1 MNKAL
6 RFVWLSLLTLFCGV
20 ASAGTVVFDPATDV
34 SSGTSLTKDG
44 ITITMTSGTSSFAAT
59 DYNGTLSYA
68 FKQKTY
74 FEFTTGESVKINSV
88 SFEYQSAG
96 GYIYDRNNNTNSTEF
111 EGGKTYTVKGEGA
124 SSLLFSVFSGPM
136 YFSKITVECTGG
148 DEPGGGEVGTT
159 YSIDDLMTG
168 ATDVASAT
176 LKFTDAQVVY
186 GDGTN
191 YIVREG
197 GKAIDLMGTSL
208 SLEKGATLNGTVTMN
223 VTYKNGFLKAEDVAG
238 VTNGNNLTQTNATGE
253 NVPVTATI
261 EQLASNYKGDLVLLS
276 QVNIYND
283 SYGDLGQGAAY
294 YARTGFT
301 NFATLTNIADFLDKV
316 SSDQDATYD
325 IVAWYNEP
333 GAGAIKAKLQIVEF
347 LGGEVAKPAAPVIS
361 GNQNFTGSTEVT
373 ITAEEGAAIFYTTD
387 GTVPTNWDPA
397 YTAPFT
403 ITETTTVKAV
413 ARVNDIY
420 SDVAEMTFT
429 KEESGVT
436 GSTIADLA
444 TTAKSQDNVTLVL
457 NNAKVVY
464 AKDNNY
470 ILREDGKAIDLLNT
484 SLSLTQG
491 TTVSGH
497 VQVNVTY
504 TSGILSTSDI
514 EGVTTDANLTATG
527 VAGDMDPIACTV
539 GQVKNY
545 PGDLVY
551 VENQEVWNYGTTWYF
566 YEGASWTSVY
576 LTNAADFNMVAN
588 KYYNATLWY
597 KEVSNYGDVN
607 ATIVSCERNVTSLNA
622 PFIDGTETFSDN
634 TTVTITADNVA
645 TIYYTLDGT
654 DPTTAST
661 VYTEPFTLSESA
673 TVKAI
678 AAYKSIV
685 SPVASKVFNKVDANA
700 PMTIEQLAS
709 FKSSFDQVTLSL
721 NNALV
726 VYGEDGS
733 YILRENDR
741 AIDVLNTTLP
751 LTIGA
756 TVSGTVKLKVNY
768 AAAPGSYAA
777 YPGLLT
783 TADLADVTNADNLTV
798 TPGATTD
805 PSPLAIDLA
814 QIPNY
819 PGDLLKVTDATGWNY
834 DIPAFYSYSPFVEFF
849 LTNGADYGV
858 VNYGHYNATV
868 WYNDVSNNRLQGK
881 IIKCSKVITSLNA
894 PQISGTDNRTDFDE
908 STEVTITTEEGASI
922 YYTLDGTDP
931 TKESTLYTAPFTI
944 TNSCT
949 VKAIATYNAIVSPVG
964 SVEFTK
970 NDYSGT
976 NTISDLIVYG
986 ESKDSVVVHFENAKV
1001 VYSEQGD
1008 LGYHYII
1015 RDDGLAIDLMN
1026 ITKFTLPVGAY
1037 NLKGTMALKVTYQKG
1052 LLIAEELEST
1062 NSGNIS
1068 FVWPESY
1075 DMDPIEIDLIDVKLH
1090 KGDLLNLKN
1099 AEIWSYRGTTSI
1111 YTNTPSYIE
1120 LKVTNAEDF
1129 DLESGFYNLTIWYN
1143 DASSDYYAGK
1153 VKVIKAERVDKRPD
1167 APVILGEEEFVGK
1180 TTVSIAAT
1188 EGLNVYYTLD
1198 GTDPTRQSTV
1208 YTEPFAI
1215 TETTTVKAVTAY
1227 LDDYS
1232 DIVTKTFTKVGDFET
1247 KTIAQLFE
1255 GQQAVENV
1263 TISLNNAKVVYTEK
1277 HDDGTK
1283 VAILRENGQALDVI
1297 SGVLDLPLGSTVTGT
1312 FFASVDF
1319 NGGIFTTRDVQ
1330 GETNSYELEYTM
1342 PSDEGYN
1349 DPIETTVAD
1358 VHLYPGDL
1366 VSIKGLQVLGQDG
1379 QYYGFTEDYS
1389 FVNLTDN
1396 DELANT
1402 VSGQKYTVLGWFNA
1416 PGTGFADGNASLKAV
1431 KLTAQDATKYHN
1443 QTIAELNVRRDREDN
1458 IRLVLDNAKVV
1469 YVRANPYYGT
1479 KDIALRQDGK
1489 AVVLYNSTLPLELN
1503 STVSGTVKLDF
1514 YALAGIPQLREIDG
1528 GVTTAD
1534 SLTITAGA
1542 SQEVD
1547 PVEVT
1552 MANYDEHRADVI
1564 VLRQVKIVYGSQAAY
1579 AIEKDGQKIAFKNEN
1594 EDVDVDAL
1602 VSNDNLYDVVLW
1614 YNGYINEAPEMEFVK
1629 AVKVT
1634 DVGIYGVEGNFGKDG
1649 NTYNLQGVKVGK
1661 NYRGVVIRDGKKFTK
1676 K

>member
-44 ITITMTSGTSSFAAT
+44 VTITMTSGTSSFAAT

-96 GYIYDRNNNTNSTEF
+96 GYIYDRNNNTSSTEF

-168 ATDVASAT
+168 AADVASAT

-238 VTNGNNLTQTNATGE
+238 VTNGNKLTQTNATGE

-261 EQLASNYKGDLVLLS
+261 EQLGSNYKGDLVLLS

-361 GNQNFTGSTEVT
+361 GNQNFTGSTDVT
-373 ITAEEGAAIFYTTD
+373 ITAEEGATIFYTTD
-387 GTVPTNWDPA
+387 GTAPTSRDPA

-444 TTAKSQDNVTLVL
+444 TAAKSQDNVTLVL

-497 VQVNVTY
+497 VQVNVTC

-539 GQVKNY
+539 GQVKN
-545 PGDLVY
+545 
-551 VENQEVWNYGTTWYF
+551 
-566 YEGASWTSVY
+566 
-576 LTNAADFNMVAN
+576 
-588 KYYNATLWY
+588 
-597 KEVSNYGDVN
+597 
-607 ATIVSCERNVTSLNA
+607 
-622 PFIDGTETFSDN
+622 
-634 TTVTITADNVA
+634 
-645 TIYYTLDGT
+645 
-654 DPTTAST
+654 
-661 VYTEPFTLSESA
+661 
-673 TVKAI
+673 
-678 AAYKSIV
+678 
-685 SPVASKVFNKVDANA
+685 
-700 PMTIEQLAS
+700 
-709 FKSSFDQVTLSL
+709 
-721 NNALV
+721 
-726 VYGEDGS
+726 
-733 YILRENDR
+733 
-741 AIDVLNTTLP
+741 
-751 LTIGA
+751 
-756 TVSGTVKLKVNY
+756 
-768 AAAPGSYAA
+768 
-777 YPGLLT
+777 
-783 TADLADVTNADNLTV
+783 
-798 TPGATTD
+798 
-805 PSPLAIDLA
+805 
-814 QIPNY
+814 
-819 PGDLLKVTDATGWNY
+819 
-834 DIPAFYSYSPFVEFF
+834 
-849 LTNGADYGV
+849 
-858 VNYGHYNATV
+858 
-868 WYNDVSNNRLQGK
+868 
-881 IIKCSKVITSLNA
+881 
-894 PQISGTDNRTDFDE
+894 
-908 STEVTITTEEGASI
+908 
-922 YYTLDGTDP
+922 
-931 TKESTLYTAPFTI
+931 
-944 TNSCT
+944 
-949 VKAIATYNAIVSPVG
+949 
-964 SVEFTK
+964 
-970 NDYSGT
+970 
-976 NTISDLIVYG
+976 
-986 ESKDSVVVHFENAKV
+986 
-1001 VYSEQGD
+1001 
-1008 LGYHYII
+1008 
-1015 RDDGLAIDLMN
+1015 
-1026 ITKFTLPVGAY
+1026 
-1037 NLKGTMALKVTYQKG
+1037 
-1052 LLIAEELEST
+1052 
-1062 NSGNIS
+1062 
-1068 FVWPESY
+1068 
-1075 DMDPIEIDLIDVKLH
+1075 
-1090 KGDLLNLKN
+1090 
-1099 AEIWSYRGTTSI
+1099 
-1111 YTNTPSYIE
+1111 
-1120 LKVTNAEDF
+1120 
-1129 DLESGFYNLTIWYN
+1129 
-1143 DASSDYYAGK
+1143 
-1153 VKVIKAERVDKRPD
+1153 
-1167 APVILGEEEFVGK
+1167 
-1180 TTVSIAAT
+1180 
-1188 EGLNVYYTLD
+1188 
-1198 GTDPTRQSTV
+1198 
-1208 YTEPFAI
+1208 
-1215 TETTTVKAVTAY
+1215 
-1227 LDDYS
+1227 
-1232 DIVTKTFTKVGDFET
+1232 
-1247 KTIAQLFE
+1247 
-1255 GQQAVENV
+1255 
-1263 TISLNNAKVVYTEK
+1263 
-1277 HDDGTK
+1277 
-1283 VAILRENGQALDVI
+1283 
-1297 SGVLDLPLGSTVTGT
+1297 
-1312 FFASVDF
+1312 
-1319 NGGIFTTRDVQ
+1319 
-1330 GETNSYELEYTM
+1330 
-1342 PSDEGYN
+1342 
-1349 DPIETTVAD
+1349 
-1358 VHLYPGDL
+1358 YPGDL

-1431 KLTAQDATKYHN
+1431 KLIAQDATKYHN

-1614 YNGYINEAPEMEFVK
+1614 YNGYINEAPEMEFVN

>member
-208 SLEKGATLNGTVTMN
+208 SLERGATLNGTVTMN
-223 VTYKNGFLKAEDVAG
+223 VTYKNGFLKAEDVAS

-253 NVPVTATI
+253 NVPVTTTLD
-261 EQLASNYKGDLVLLS
+261 QLASNYKGDLVLLS
-276 QVNIYND
+276 QVTIYND
-283 SYGDLGQGAAY
+283 ATGDLGQGAAY
-294 YARTGFT
+294 YARTGF

-373 ITAEEGAAIFYTTD
+373 ITAEEGA
-387 GTVPTNWDPA
+387 
-397 YTAPFT
+397 
-403 ITETTTVKAV
+403 
-413 ARVNDIY
+413 
-420 SDVAEMTFT
+420 
-429 KEESGVT
+429 
-436 GSTIADLA
+436 
-444 TTAKSQDNVTLVL
+444 
-457 NNAKVVY
+457 
-464 AKDNNY
+464 
-470 ILREDGKAIDLLNT
+470 
-484 SLSLTQG
+484 
-491 TTVSGH
+491 
-497 VQVNVTY
+497 
-504 TSGILSTSDI
+504 
-514 EGVTTDANLTATG
+514 
-527 VAGDMDPIACTV
+527 
-539 GQVKNY
+539 
-545 PGDLVY
+545 
-551 VENQEVWNYGTTWYF
+551 
-566 YEGASWTSVY
+566 
-576 LTNAADFNMVAN
+576 
-588 KYYNATLWY
+588 
-597 KEVSNYGDVN
+597 
-607 ATIVSCERNVTSLNA
+607 
-622 PFIDGTETFSDN
+622 
-634 TTVTITADNVA
+634 
-645 TIYYTLDGT
+645 
-654 DPTTAST
+654 
-661 VYTEPFTLSESA
+661 
-673 TVKAI
+673 
-678 AAYKSIV
+678 
-685 SPVASKVFNKVDANA
+685 
-700 PMTIEQLAS
+700 
-709 FKSSFDQVTLSL
+709 
-721 NNALV
+721 
-726 VYGEDGS
+726 
-733 YILRENDR
+733 
-741 AIDVLNTTLP
+741 
-751 LTIGA
+751 
-756 TVSGTVKLKVNY
+756 
-768 AAAPGSYAA
+768 
-777 YPGLLT
+777 
-783 TADLADVTNADNLTV
+783 
-798 TPGATTD
+798 
-805 PSPLAIDLA
+805 
-814 QIPNY
+814 
-819 PGDLLKVTDATGWNY
+819 
-834 DIPAFYSYSPFVEFF
+834 
-849 LTNGADYGV
+849 
-858 VNYGHYNATV
+858 
-868 WYNDVSNNRLQGK
+868 
-881 IIKCSKVITSLNA
+881 
-894 PQISGTDNRTDFDE
+894 
-908 STEVTITTEEGASI
+908 SI

-970 NDYSGT
+970 NDYAGT

-1120 LKVTNAEDF
+1120 LKVTNTEDF

>member
-44 ITITMTSGTSSFAAT
+44 VTITMTSGTSSFAAT

-261 EQLASNYKGDLVLLS
+261 EQLGSNYKGDLVLLS

-527 VAGDMDPIACTV
+527 VAGDMDPIVCTL

-551 VENQEVWNYGTTWYF
+551 VENQEVWSYGTTWYF
-566 YEGASWTSVY
+566 YEGASRTSVY
-576 LTNAADFNMVAN
+576 LTNASDFNMVAN
-588 KYYNATLWY
+588 KYYNATL
-597 KEVSNYGDVN
+597 
-607 ATIVSCERNVTSLNA
+607 
-622 PFIDGTETFSDN
+622 
-634 TTVTITADNVA
+634 
-645 TIYYTLDGT
+645 
-654 DPTTAST
+654 
-661 VYTEPFTLSESA
+661 
-673 TVKAI
+673 
-678 AAYKSIV
+678 
-685 SPVASKVFNKVDANA
+685 
-700 PMTIEQLAS
+700 
-709 FKSSFDQVTLSL
+709 
-721 NNALV
+721 
-726 VYGEDGS
+726 
-733 YILRENDR
+733 
-741 AIDVLNTTLP
+741 
-751 LTIGA
+751 
-756 TVSGTVKLKVNY
+756 
-768 AAAPGSYAA
+768 
-777 YPGLLT
+777 
-783 TADLADVTNADNLTV
+783 
-798 TPGATTD
+798 
-805 PSPLAIDLA
+805 
-814 QIPNY
+814 
-819 PGDLLKVTDATGWNY
+819 
-834 DIPAFYSYSPFVEFF
+834 
-849 LTNGADYGV
+849 
-858 VNYGHYNATV
+858 

-881 IIKCSKVITSLNA
+881 IIKCSKVITSLDA
-894 PQISGTDNRTDFDE
+894 PQISGTDNRTDFNE

-949 VKAIATYNAIVSPVG
+949 VKAIATYNEIVSPVG

-1342 PSDEGYN
+1342 SSDEGYN

-1431 KLTAQDATKYHN
+1431 KLTAEDATKYHN

-1489 AVVLYNSTLPLELN
+1489 AVVLYNSTLPLKLN

-1534 SLTITAGA
+1534 SLNITAGA

-1614 YNGYINEAPEMEFVK
+1614 YNGYINEAPEMEFVN

-1634 DVGIYGVEGNFGKDG
+1634 DVGIYGVEADYGKDG

>member
-20 ASAGTVVFDPATDV
+20 ASARTVVFDPATDA

-68 FKQKTY
+68 FGKGTG
-74 FEFTTGESVKINSV
+74 FEFTAGESVKINSV
-88 SFEYQSAG
+88 TFDYQSAG
-96 GYIYDRNNNTNSTEF
+96 GYIYDRNYTTSSTEF
-111 EGGKTYTVKGEGA
+111 EGGKTYTVSGEGA
-124 SSLLFSVFSGPM
+124 SKLKFSVFEGPV

-168 ATDVASAT
+168 AADVASAT

-191 YIVREG
+191 YIV
-197 GKAIDLMGTSL
+197 
-208 SLEKGATLNGTVTMN
+208 
-223 VTYKNGFLKAEDVAG
+223 
-238 VTNGNNLTQTNATGE
+238 
-253 NVPVTATI
+253 
-261 EQLASNYKGDLVLLS
+261 
-276 QVNIYND
+276 
-283 SYGDLGQGAAY
+283 
-294 YARTGFT
+294 
-301 NFATLTNIADFLDKV
+301 
-316 SSDQDATYD
+316 
-325 IVAWYNEP
+325 
-333 GAGAIKAKLQIVEF
+333 
-347 LGGEVAKPAAPVIS
+347 
-361 GNQNFTGSTEVT
+361 
-373 ITAEEGAAIFYTTD
+373 
-387 GTVPTNWDPA
+387 
-397 YTAPFT
+397 
-403 ITETTTVKAV
+403 
-413 ARVNDIY
+413 
-420 SDVAEMTFT
+420 
-429 KEESGVT
+429 
-436 GSTIADLA
+436 
-444 TTAKSQDNVTLVL
+444 
-457 NNAKVVY
+457 
-464 AKDNNY
+464 
-470 ILREDGKAIDLLNT
+470 REDGKAIDLLNT

-527 VAGDMDPIACTV
+527 VAGDMDPIACTL

-566 YEGASWTSVY
+566 YEGGASWTSVY
-576 LTNAADFNMVAN
+576 LTNASDFNMVAN

-597 KEVSNYGDVN
+597 KEVSYYGDIN

-700 PMTIEQLAS
+700 PMTIEQLAT

-751 LTIGA
+751 LTVGA

-768 AAAPGSYAA
+768 APAPGSYAA

-805 PSPLAIDLA
+805 PSPLAIDLS

-819 PGDLLKVTDATGWNY
+819 PGDLLKVTDVTGWNY

-868 WYNDVSNNRLQGK
+868 WYNEVTDSRLVGK
-881 IIKCSKVITSLNA
+881 IIKCSKVITYLNA
-894 PQISGTDNRTDFDE
+894 PQISGTDYRTDFDE
-908 STEVTITTEEGASI
+908 STEVTITSEEGASI

-1015 RDDGLAIDLMN
+1015 RDDGLAIDLTN
-1026 ITKFTLPVGAY
+1026 ITKFTFPVGAY
-1037 NLKGTMALKVTYQKG
+1037 NLKGTMPLKVTYQKG

-1062 NSGNIS
+1062 NSSNIS
-1068 FVWPESY
+1068 FVWPETN
-1075 DMDPIEIDLIDVKLH
+1075 DMDPIEVDLIDVKLH
-1090 KGDLLNLKN
+1090 KGDLLNLKDV
-1099 AEIWSYRGTTSI
+1099 EVWTYRGSTSI

-1208 YTEPFAI
+1208 YTEPFTI

-1319 NGGIFTTRDVQ
+1319 NGGIFTTHDVQ

-1431 KLTAQDATKYHN
+1431 KLTAEDATKYHN

-1534 SLTITAGA
+1534 SLNITAGA

-1547 PVEVT
+1547 PVEAT
-1552 MANYDEHRADVI
+1552 MADYDEHRADVI
-1564 VLRQVKIVYGSQAAY
+1564 VLRDVKIVYGSQAAY

-1614 YNGYINEAPEMEFVK
+1614 YNGYINDAPEMEFVK
-1629 AVKVT
+1629 AVKVSGS
-1634 DVGIYGVEGNFGKDG
+1634 GIYGVEGNFGKDG

>member
-20 ASAGTVVFDPATDV
+20 ASARTVVFDPATDV
-34 SSGTSLTKDG
+34 SSGASLSKSG
-44 ITITMTSGTSSFAAT
+44 ITLTLTSETTEFAAT
-59 DYNGTLSYA
+59 DYNGTLSWL
-68 FKQKTY
+68 FKQKTG
-74 FEFTTGESVKINSV
+74 FEFKADESVKINSV
-88 SFEYQSAG
+88 TFEYQSAG
-96 GYIYDRNNNTNSTEF
+96 GYIYDRNYTTSSTEF
-111 EGGKTYTVKGEGA
+111 EGGKTYTVSGEGA
-124 SSLLFSVFSGPM
+124 SKLRFSVYTGPM

-168 ATDVASAT
+168 AADVASAT

-253 NVPVTATI
+253 NVPVTTTI
-261 EQLASNYKGDLVLLS
+261 DQLASNYKGDLVLLS

-294 YARTGFT
+294 YARTGIT

-444 TTAKSQDNVTLVL
+444 TAATSQDNVTLVL

-464 AKDNNY
+464 SKDNNY

-497 VQVNVTY
+497 VQVNVTC

-527 VAGDMDPIACTV
+527 VAG
-539 GQVKNY
+539 
-545 PGDLVY
+545 
-551 VENQEVWNYGTTWYF
+551 
-566 YEGASWTSVY
+566 
-576 LTNAADFNMVAN
+576 
-588 KYYNATLWY
+588 
-597 KEVSNYGDVN
+597 
-607 ATIVSCERNVTSLNA
+607 
-622 PFIDGTETFSDN
+622 
-634 TTVTITADNVA
+634 
-645 TIYYTLDGT
+645 
-654 DPTTAST
+654 
-661 VYTEPFTLSESA
+661 
-673 TVKAI
+673 
-678 AAYKSIV
+678 
-685 SPVASKVFNKVDANA
+685 
-700 PMTIEQLAS
+700 
-709 FKSSFDQVTLSL
+709 
-721 NNALV
+721 
-726 VYGEDGS
+726 
-733 YILRENDR
+733 
-741 AIDVLNTTLP
+741 
-751 LTIGA
+751 
-756 TVSGTVKLKVNY
+756 
-768 AAAPGSYAA
+768 
-777 YPGLLT
+777 
-783 TADLADVTNADNLTV
+783 
-798 TPGATTD
+798 
-805 PSPLAIDLA
+805 
-814 QIPNY
+814 
-819 PGDLLKVTDATGWNY
+819 
-834 DIPAFYSYSPFVEFF
+834 
-849 LTNGADYGV
+849 
-858 VNYGHYNATV
+858 
-868 WYNDVSNNRLQGK
+868 
-881 IIKCSKVITSLNA
+881 
-894 PQISGTDNRTDFDE
+894 
-908 STEVTITTEEGASI
+908 
-922 YYTLDGTDP
+922 
-931 TKESTLYTAPFTI
+931 
-944 TNSCT
+944 
-949 VKAIATYNAIVSPVG
+949 
-964 SVEFTK
+964 
-970 NDYSGT
+970 
-976 NTISDLIVYG
+976 
-986 ESKDSVVVHFENAKV
+986 
-1001 VYSEQGD
+1001 
-1008 LGYHYII
+1008 
-1015 RDDGLAIDLMN
+1015 
-1026 ITKFTLPVGAY
+1026 
-1037 NLKGTMALKVTYQKG
+1037 
-1052 LLIAEELEST
+1052 
-1062 NSGNIS
+1062 
-1068 FVWPESY
+1068 

-1208 YTEPFAI
+1208 YTEPFTI

-1277 HDDGTK
+1277 HEDGTK

-1297 SGVLDLPLGSTVTGT
+1297 SGVLDLPLGSTVSGT

-1431 KLTAQDATKYHN
+1431 KLIAQDATKYHN

-1649 NTYNLQGVKVGK
+1649 NTYNLQGVKVGE

>member
-124 SSLLFSVFSGPM
+124 SSLLFSVFLGPM

-261 EQLASNYKGDLVLLS
+261 DQLASNYKGDLVLLS

-294 YARTGFT
+294 YACTGFT

-361 GNQNFTGSTEVT
+361 GNQNFTG
-373 ITAEEGAAIFYTTD
+373 
-387 GTVPTNWDPA
+387 
-397 YTAPFT
+397 
-403 ITETTTVKAV
+403 
-413 ARVNDIY
+413 
-420 SDVAEMTFT
+420 
-429 KEESGVT
+429 
-436 GSTIADLA
+436 
-444 TTAKSQDNVTLVL
+444 
-457 NNAKVVY
+457 
-464 AKDNNY
+464 
-470 ILREDGKAIDLLNT
+470 
-484 SLSLTQG
+484 
-491 TTVSGH
+491 
-497 VQVNVTY
+497 
-504 TSGILSTSDI
+504 
-514 EGVTTDANLTATG
+514 
-527 VAGDMDPIACTV
+527 
-539 GQVKNY
+539 
-545 PGDLVY
+545 
-551 VENQEVWNYGTTWYF
+551 
-566 YEGASWTSVY
+566 
-576 LTNAADFNMVAN
+576 
-588 KYYNATLWY
+588 
-597 KEVSNYGDVN
+597 
-607 ATIVSCERNVTSLNA
+607 
-622 PFIDGTETFSDN
+622 
-634 TTVTITADNVA
+634 
-645 TIYYTLDGT
+645 
-654 DPTTAST
+654 
-661 VYTEPFTLSESA
+661 
-673 TVKAI
+673 
-678 AAYKSIV
+678 
-685 SPVASKVFNKVDANA
+685 
-700 PMTIEQLAS
+700 
-709 FKSSFDQVTLSL
+709 
-721 NNALV
+721 
-726 VYGEDGS
+726 
-733 YILRENDR
+733 
-741 AIDVLNTTLP
+741 
-751 LTIGA
+751 
-756 TVSGTVKLKVNY
+756 
-768 AAAPGSYAA
+768 
-777 YPGLLT
+777 
-783 TADLADVTNADNLTV
+783 
-798 TPGATTD
+798 
-805 PSPLAIDLA
+805 
-814 QIPNY
+814 
-819 PGDLLKVTDATGWNY
+819 
-834 DIPAFYSYSPFVEFF
+834 
-849 LTNGADYGV
+849 
-858 VNYGHYNATV
+858 
-868 WYNDVSNNRLQGK
+868 
-881 IIKCSKVITSLNA
+881 
-894 PQISGTDNRTDFDE
+894 

-1431 KLTAQDATKYHN
+1431 KLTAEDATKYHN

>member
-44 ITITMTSGTSSFAAT
+44 VTITMTSGTSSFAAT

-96 GYIYDRNNNTNSTEF
+96 GYIYDRNNNTSSTEF

-168 ATDVASAT
+168 AADVASAT

-238 VTNGNNLTQTNATGE
+238 VTNGNKLTQTNATGE

-261 EQLASNYKGDLVLLS
+261 EQLGSNYKGDLVLLS

-361 GNQNFTGSTEVT
+361 GNQNFTGSTDVT
-373 ITAEEGAAIFYTTD
+373 ITAEEGATIFYTTD
-387 GTVPTNWDPA
+387 GTAPTSWDPA

-436 GSTIADLA
+436 GSTIADLSTA
-444 TTAKSQDNVTLVL
+444 AKSQDNVTLVL

-464 AKDNNY
+464 AQGNNY

-497 VQVNVTY
+497 VQLNVTY

-576 LTNAADFNMVAN
+576 LTNASDFNMVAN

-597 KEVSNYGDVN
+597 KEVSYYGDVN

-741 AIDVLNTTLP
+741 AIDILNTTLP

-756 TVSGTVKLKVNY
+756 TVSGTVKLKVAFKANS
-768 AAAPGSYAA
+768 AENNGVLS
-777 YPGLLT
+777 
-783 TADLADVTNADNLTV
+783 TADITETSDADLNISQSTSVM
-798 TPGATTD
+798 PI
-805 PSPLAIDLA
+805 PLEVPFLEVR
-814 QIPNY
+814 NH
-819 PGDLLKVTDATGWNY
+819 PGDLLVVKDGKWDPSINGIYEYEPSTTGWGYGPEHDVYVSNY
-834 DIPAFYSYSPFVEFF
+834 SEYTFRRYQVIDVM
-849 LTNGADYGV
+849 L
-858 VNYGHYNATV
+858 
-868 WYNDVSNNRLQGK
+868 WYNDV
-881 IIKCSKVITSLNA
+881 
-894 PQISGTDNRTDFDE
+894 
-908 STEVTITTEEGASI
+908 
-922 YYTLDGTDP
+922 
-931 TKESTLYTAPFTI
+931 
-944 TNSCT
+944 
-949 VKAIATYNAIVSPVG
+949 
-964 SVEFTK
+964 
-970 NDYSGT
+970 
-976 NTISDLIVYG
+976 
-986 ESKDSVVVHFENAKV
+986 
-1001 VYSEQGD
+1001 
-1008 LGYHYII
+1008 
-1015 RDDGLAIDLMN
+1015 
-1026 ITKFTLPVGAY
+1026 
-1037 NLKGTMALKVTYQKG
+1037 
-1052 LLIAEELEST
+1052 
-1062 NSGNIS
+1062 
-1068 FVWPESY
+1068 
-1075 DMDPIEIDLIDVKLH
+1075 
-1090 KGDLLNLKN
+1090 
-1099 AEIWSYRGTTSI
+1099 
-1111 YTNTPSYIE
+1111 
-1120 LKVTNAEDF
+1120 
-1129 DLESGFYNLTIWYN
+1129 
-1143 DASSDYYAGK
+1143 
-1153 VKVIKAERVDKRPD
+1153 
-1167 APVILGEEEFVGK
+1167 
-1180 TTVSIAAT
+1180 
-1188 EGLNVYYTLD
+1188 
-1198 GTDPTRQSTV
+1198 
-1208 YTEPFAI
+1208 
-1215 TETTTVKAVTAY
+1215 
-1227 LDDYS
+1227 
-1232 DIVTKTFTKVGDFET
+1232 
-1247 KTIAQLFE
+1247 
-1255 GQQAVENV
+1255 
-1263 TISLNNAKVVYTEK
+1263 YTEK
-1277 HDDGTK
+1277 TSPRAKIIGAKDTYEYVMTAAGWGTIIIPFDCEKPEGLTIYECTSVNDAKLVVEEVNNFKANTPYLLKGANGEQTNYLLEGYAAKHGEQYEKGVMVGVYVKQEPPLNSYILQNQEAGLAFYCHLDQGNGAWVGPNRCYIKPQDGGLKSIQFPDD
-1283 VAILRENGQALDVI
+1283 
-1297 SGVLDLPLGSTVTGT
+1297 
-1312 FFASVDF
+1312 
-1319 NGGIFTTRDVQ
+1319 
-1330 GETNSYELEYTM
+1330 ETNGVRTA
-1342 PSDEGYN
+1342 N
-1349 DPIETTVAD
+1349 AAD
-1358 VHLYPGDL
+1358 
-1366 VSIKGLQVLGQDG
+1366 
-1379 QYYGFTEDYS
+1379 
-1389 FVNLTDN
+1389 
-1396 DELANT
+1396 
-1402 VSGQKYTVLGWFNA
+1402 
-1416 PGTGFADGNASLKAV
+1416 
-1431 KLTAQDATKYHN
+1431 
-1443 QTIAELNVRRDREDN
+1443 
-1458 IRLVLDNAKVV
+1458 
-1469 YVRANPYYGT
+1469 
-1479 KDIALRQDGK
+1479 
-1489 AVVLYNSTLPLELN
+1489 STL
-1503 STVSGTVKLDF
+1503 
-1514 YALAGIPQLREIDG
+1514 
-1528 GVTTAD
+1528 
-1534 SLTITAGA
+1534 
-1542 SQEVD
+1542 
-1547 PVEVT
+1547 
-1552 MANYDEHRADVI
+1552 
-1564 VLRQVKIVYGSQAAY
+1564 
-1579 AIEKDGQKIAFKNEN
+1579 
-1594 EDVDVDAL
+1594 VDV
-1602 VSNDNLYDVVLW
+1602 Y
-1614 YNGYINEAPEMEFVK
+1614 
-1629 AVKVT
+1629 T
-1634 DVGIYGVEGNFGKDG
+1634 
-1649 NTYNLQGVKVGK
+1649 TTGVKVKHQVEKGK
-1661 NYRGVVIRDGKKFTK
+1661 ALNDLPAGLYIINNKKIVK

>member
-44 ITITMTSGTSSFAAT
+44 VTITMTSGTSSFAAT

-96 GYIYDRNNNTNSTEF
+96 GYIYDRNNNTSSTEF

-168 ATDVASAT
+168 AADVASAT

-238 VTNGNNLTQTNATGE
+238 VTNGNKLTQTNATGE

-261 EQLASNYKGDLVLLS
+261 EQLGSNYKGDLVLLS

-333 GAGAIKAKLQIVEF
+333 GAGAIKAKLQIIDF

-361 GNQNFTGSTEVT
+361 GNQNFTGSTDVT
-373 ITAEEGAAIFYTTD
+373 ITAEEGATIFYTTD
-387 GTVPTNWDPA
+387 GSQPTSWDNT

-444 TTAKSQDNVTLVL
+444 TAAKSQDNVTLVL

-464 AKDNNY
+464 A
-470 ILREDGKAIDLLNT
+470 
-484 SLSLTQG
+484 QG
-491 TTVSGH
+491 
-497 VQVNVTY
+497 N
-504 TSGILSTSDI
+504 
-514 EGVTTDANLTATG
+514 
-527 VAGDMDPIACTV
+527 
-539 GQVKNY
+539 
-545 PGDLVY
+545 
-551 VENQEVWNYGTTWYF
+551 
-566 YEGASWTSVY
+566 
-576 LTNAADFNMVAN
+576 
-588 KYYNATLWY
+588 
-597 KEVSNYGDVN
+597 
-607 ATIVSCERNVTSLNA
+607 
-622 PFIDGTETFSDN
+622 
-634 TTVTITADNVA
+634 
-645 TIYYTLDGT
+645 
-654 DPTTAST
+654 
-661 VYTEPFTLSESA
+661 
-673 TVKAI
+673 
-678 AAYKSIV
+678 
-685 SPVASKVFNKVDANA
+685 
-700 PMTIEQLAS
+700 
-709 FKSSFDQVTLSL
+709 
-721 NNALV
+721 
-726 VYGEDGS
+726 S

-741 AIDVLNTTLP
+741 AIDILNTTLP

-819 PGDLLKVTDATGWNY
+819 PGDLLKVTNATGWNY
-834 DIPAFYSYSPFVEFF
+834 DIPAFYSYNPFVEFF

-858 VNYGHYNATV
+858 VNYGSYNATV

-881 IIKCSKVITSLNA
+881 IIKCSKVITYLNA

-949 VKAIATYNAIVSPVG
+949 VKAIATYNEIVSPVG

-1037 NLKGTMALKVTYQKG
+1037 NLKGTMPLKVTYQKG

-1062 NSGNIS
+1062 NSSNIS
-1068 FVWPESY
+1068 FVWPETN
-1075 DMDPIEIDLIDVKLH
+1075 DMDPIEVDLIDVKLH
-1090 KGDLLNLKN
+1090 KGDLLNLKDV
-1099 AEIWSYRGTTSI
+1099 EVWTYRGTTSI

-1396 DELANT
+1396 GELANT

-1431 KLTAQDATKYHN
+1431 KLTADDATKYHN

-1534 SLTITAGA
+1534 SLTITAGS

-1547 PVEVT
+1547 AVEAT

>member
-20 ASAGTVVFDPATDV
+20 ASAGTVVFDPATDA

-261 EQLASNYKGDLVLLS
+261 DQLASNYKGDLVLLS

-444 TTAKSQDNVTLVL
+444 TTAKSQDNVTLV
-457 NNAKVVY
+457 
-464 AKDNNY
+464 
-470 ILREDGKAIDLLNT
+470 
-484 SLSLTQG
+484 
-491 TTVSGH
+491 
-497 VQVNVTY
+497 
-504 TSGILSTSDI
+504 
-514 EGVTTDANLTATG
+514 
-527 VAGDMDPIACTV
+527 
-539 GQVKNY
+539 
-545 PGDLVY
+545 
-551 VENQEVWNYGTTWYF
+551 
-566 YEGASWTSVY
+566 
-576 LTNAADFNMVAN
+576 
-588 KYYNATLWY
+588 
-597 KEVSNYGDVN
+597 
-607 ATIVSCERNVTSLNA
+607 
-622 PFIDGTETFSDN
+622 
-634 TTVTITADNVA
+634 
-645 TIYYTLDGT
+645 
-654 DPTTAST
+654 
-661 VYTEPFTLSESA
+661 
-673 TVKAI
+673 
-678 AAYKSIV
+678 
-685 SPVASKVFNKVDANA
+685 
-700 PMTIEQLAS
+700 
-709 FKSSFDQVTLSL
+709 L

-1431 KLTAQDATKYHN
+1431 KLTADDVTKYHN

>member
-20 ASAGTVVFDPATDV
+20 ASARTVVFDPATDA

-68 FKQKTY
+68 FGKGTG
-74 FEFTTGESVKINSV
+74 FEFTAGESVKINSV
-88 SFEYQSAG
+88 TFDYQSAG
-96 GYIYDRNNNTNSTEF
+96 GYIYDRNYTTTGTEM
-111 EGGKTYTVKGEGA
+111 EGGKTYTVKDEGA
-124 SSLLFSVFSGPM
+124 SKLKFSVFSGPM

-197 GKAIDLMGTSL
+197 SKAIDLMGTSL

-238 VTNGNNLTQTNATGE
+238 VTNGNKLTQTNATGE
-253 NVPVTATI
+253 NVPVTTTI
-261 EQLASNYKGDLVLLS
+261 DQLGSNYKGDLVLLS
-276 QVNIYND
+276 QVTIYND
-283 SYGDLGQGAAY
+283 ATGDLGQGAAY
-294 YARTGFT
+294 YARSGF

-316 SSDQDATYD
+316 SADQDATYD

-373 ITAEEGAAIFYTTD
+373 ITAEEGA
-387 GTVPTNWDPA
+387 
-397 YTAPFT
+397 
-403 ITETTTVKAV
+403 
-413 ARVNDIY
+413 
-420 SDVAEMTFT
+420 
-429 KEESGVT
+429 
-436 GSTIADLA
+436 
-444 TTAKSQDNVTLVL
+444 
-457 NNAKVVY
+457 
-464 AKDNNY
+464 
-470 ILREDGKAIDLLNT
+470 
-484 SLSLTQG
+484 
-491 TTVSGH
+491 
-497 VQVNVTY
+497 
-504 TSGILSTSDI
+504 
-514 EGVTTDANLTATG
+514 
-527 VAGDMDPIACTV
+527 
-539 GQVKNY
+539 
-545 PGDLVY
+545 
-551 VENQEVWNYGTTWYF
+551 
-566 YEGASWTSVY
+566 
-576 LTNAADFNMVAN
+576 
-588 KYYNATLWY
+588 
-597 KEVSNYGDVN
+597 
-607 ATIVSCERNVTSLNA
+607 
-622 PFIDGTETFSDN
+622 
-634 TTVTITADNVA
+634 
-645 TIYYTLDGT
+645 
-654 DPTTAST
+654 
-661 VYTEPFTLSESA
+661 
-673 TVKAI
+673 
-678 AAYKSIV
+678 
-685 SPVASKVFNKVDANA
+685 
-700 PMTIEQLAS
+700 
-709 FKSSFDQVTLSL
+709 
-721 NNALV
+721 
-726 VYGEDGS
+726 
-733 YILRENDR
+733 
-741 AIDVLNTTLP
+741 
-751 LTIGA
+751 
-756 TVSGTVKLKVNY
+756 
-768 AAAPGSYAA
+768 
-777 YPGLLT
+777 
-783 TADLADVTNADNLTV
+783 
-798 TPGATTD
+798 
-805 PSPLAIDLA
+805 
-814 QIPNY
+814 
-819 PGDLLKVTDATGWNY
+819 
-834 DIPAFYSYSPFVEFF
+834 
-849 LTNGADYGV
+849 
-858 VNYGHYNATV
+858 
-868 WYNDVSNNRLQGK
+868 
-881 IIKCSKVITSLNA
+881 
-894 PQISGTDNRTDFDE
+894 
-908 STEVTITTEEGASI
+908 SI

-949 VKAIATYNAIVSPVG
+949 VKAIATYNEIVSPVG
-964 SVEFTK
+964 SVDFTK

-1062 NSGNIS
+1062 NSSNIS
-1068 FVWPESY
+1068 FVWPETN
-1075 DMDPIEIDLIDVKLH
+1075 DMDPIEVDLIDVKLH
-1090 KGDLLNLKN
+1090 KGDLLNLKDV
-1099 AEIWSYRGTTSI
+1099 EVWTYRGSTSI

-1208 YTEPFAI
+1208 YTEPFTI

-1277 HDDGTK
+1277 HEDGTK

-1431 KLTAQDATKYHN
+1431 KLTAEDATKYHN

-1489 AVVLYNSTLPLELN
+1489 AVVLYNSSLPLELN

-1534 SLTITAGA
+1534 SLNITAGA

-1552 MANYDEHRADVI
+1552 MADYDEHRADVI
-1564 VLRQVKIVYGSQAAY
+1564 VLRDVKIVYGSQAAY

-1614 YNGYINEAPEMEFVK
+1614 YNGYINDAPEMEFVK
-1629 AVKVT
+1629 AVKVSGS
-1634 DVGIYGVEGNFGKDG
+1634 GIYGVEGNFGKDG
-1649 NTYNLQGVKVGK
+1649 NTYNLQGVKVGE

>member
-1 MNKAL
+1 
-6 RFVWLSLLTLFCGV
+6 
-20 ASAGTVVFDPATDV
+20 
-34 SSGTSLTKDG
+34 
-44 ITITMTSGTSSFAAT
+44 MTSGTSSFAAT

-68 FKQKTY
+68 FAKSTGFEISNQEPAGNITAVT
-74 FEFTTGESVKINSV
+74 FEF
-88 SFEYQSAG
+88 QSTG
-96 GYIYDRNNNTNSTEF
+96 GYIFDRSYKLSTTEV
-111 EGGKTYTVKGEGA
+111 EGGWKYAVPDATG
-124 SSLLFSVFSGPM
+124 SSLLSFSVYTGSI
-136 YFSKITVECTGG
+136 YISRITVEYIDGTGG
-148 DEPGGGEVGTT
+148 GGGGEVGTT
-159 YSIDDLMTG
+159 YSINDLMTG

-253 NVPVTATI
+253 NVPVTTTI
-261 EQLASNYKGDLVLLS
+261 DQLASNYKGDLVLLS
-276 QVNIYND
+276 QVTIYND
-283 SYGDLGQGAAY
+283 ATGDLGQGAAY
-294 YARTGFT
+294 YARKGF

-316 SSDQDATYD
+316 STDQDATYD

-373 ITAEEGAAIFYTTD
+373 ITAEEGATIFYTTD
-387 GTVPTNWDPA
+387 GTAPTSWDPA

-444 TTAKSQDNVTLVL
+444 TAATSQDNVTLVL

-497 VQVNVTY
+497 VQLNVTY

-539 GQVKNY
+539 GQVKN
-545 PGDLVY
+545 
-551 VENQEVWNYGTTWYF
+551 
-566 YEGASWTSVY
+566 
-576 LTNAADFNMVAN
+576 
-588 KYYNATLWY
+588 
-597 KEVSNYGDVN
+597 
-607 ATIVSCERNVTSLNA
+607 
-622 PFIDGTETFSDN
+622 
-634 TTVTITADNVA
+634 
-645 TIYYTLDGT
+645 
-654 DPTTAST
+654 
-661 VYTEPFTLSESA
+661 
-673 TVKAI
+673 
-678 AAYKSIV
+678 
-685 SPVASKVFNKVDANA
+685 
-700 PMTIEQLAS
+700 
-709 FKSSFDQVTLSL
+709 
-721 NNALV
+721 
-726 VYGEDGS
+726 
-733 YILRENDR
+733 
-741 AIDVLNTTLP
+741 
-751 LTIGA
+751 
-756 TVSGTVKLKVNY
+756 
-768 AAAPGSYAA
+768 
-777 YPGLLT
+777 
-783 TADLADVTNADNLTV
+783 
-798 TPGATTD
+798 
-805 PSPLAIDLA
+805 
-814 QIPNY
+814 
-819 PGDLLKVTDATGWNY
+819 
-834 DIPAFYSYSPFVEFF
+834 
-849 LTNGADYGV
+849 
-858 VNYGHYNATV
+858 
-868 WYNDVSNNRLQGK
+868 
-881 IIKCSKVITSLNA
+881 
-894 PQISGTDNRTDFDE
+894 
-908 STEVTITTEEGASI
+908 
-922 YYTLDGTDP
+922 
-931 TKESTLYTAPFTI
+931 
-944 TNSCT
+944 
-949 VKAIATYNAIVSPVG
+949 
-964 SVEFTK
+964 
-970 NDYSGT
+970 
-976 NTISDLIVYG
+976 
-986 ESKDSVVVHFENAKV
+986 
-1001 VYSEQGD
+1001 
-1008 LGYHYII
+1008 
-1015 RDDGLAIDLMN
+1015 
-1026 ITKFTLPVGAY
+1026 
-1037 NLKGTMALKVTYQKG
+1037 
-1052 LLIAEELEST
+1052 
-1062 NSGNIS
+1062 
-1068 FVWPESY
+1068 
-1075 DMDPIEIDLIDVKLH
+1075 
-1090 KGDLLNLKN
+1090 
-1099 AEIWSYRGTTSI
+1099 
-1111 YTNTPSYIE
+1111 
-1120 LKVTNAEDF
+1120 
-1129 DLESGFYNLTIWYN
+1129 
-1143 DASSDYYAGK
+1143 
-1153 VKVIKAERVDKRPD
+1153 
-1167 APVILGEEEFVGK
+1167 
-1180 TTVSIAAT
+1180 
-1188 EGLNVYYTLD
+1188 
-1198 GTDPTRQSTV
+1198 
-1208 YTEPFAI
+1208 
-1215 TETTTVKAVTAY
+1215 
-1227 LDDYS
+1227 
-1232 DIVTKTFTKVGDFET
+1232 
-1247 KTIAQLFE
+1247 
-1255 GQQAVENV
+1255 
-1263 TISLNNAKVVYTEK
+1263 
-1277 HDDGTK
+1277 
-1283 VAILRENGQALDVI
+1283 
-1297 SGVLDLPLGSTVTGT
+1297 
-1312 FFASVDF
+1312 
-1319 NGGIFTTRDVQ
+1319 
-1330 GETNSYELEYTM
+1330 
-1342 PSDEGYN
+1342 
-1349 DPIETTVAD
+1349 
-1358 VHLYPGDL
+1358 YPGDL

-1431 KLTAQDATKYHN
+1431 KLTAEDATKYHN

-1534 SLTITAGA
+1534 SLNITAGA

>member
-1 MNKAL
+1 
-6 RFVWLSLLTLFCGV
+6 
-20 ASAGTVVFDPATDV
+20 
-34 SSGTSLTKDG
+34 
-44 ITITMTSGTSSFAAT
+44 MTSGTSSFAAT

-68 FKQKTY
+68 FGKSTG
-74 FEFTTGESVKINSV
+74 FEFTAGESVKINSV
-88 SFEYQSAG
+88 TFNYQSAG
-96 GYIYDRNNNTNSTEF
+96 GYIYDRNYNTNSTTF
-111 EGGKTYTVKGEGA
+111 EGGMTFTVKDAGA
-124 SSLLFSVFSGPM
+124 SLLKFSVFSGPM

-253 NVPVTATI
+253 NVPVTTTI
-261 EQLASNYKGDLVLLS
+261 DQLASNYKGDLVLLS

-294 YARTGFT
+294 YARTGIT

-361 GNQNFTGSTEVT
+361 GNQNFTGSTDVT

-444 TTAKSQDNVTLVL
+444 TAATSQDNVTLVL

-464 AKDNNY
+464 AQGNNY

-527 VAGDMDPIACTV
+527 EAG
-539 GQVKNY
+539 
-545 PGDLVY
+545 
-551 VENQEVWNYGTTWYF
+551 
-566 YEGASWTSVY
+566 
-576 LTNAADFNMVAN
+576 
-588 KYYNATLWY
+588 
-597 KEVSNYGDVN
+597 
-607 ATIVSCERNVTSLNA
+607 
-622 PFIDGTETFSDN
+622 
-634 TTVTITADNVA
+634 
-645 TIYYTLDGT
+645 
-654 DPTTAST
+654 
-661 VYTEPFTLSESA
+661 
-673 TVKAI
+673 
-678 AAYKSIV
+678 
-685 SPVASKVFNKVDANA
+685 
-700 PMTIEQLAS
+700 
-709 FKSSFDQVTLSL
+709 
-721 NNALV
+721 
-726 VYGEDGS
+726 
-733 YILRENDR
+733 
-741 AIDVLNTTLP
+741 
-751 LTIGA
+751 
-756 TVSGTVKLKVNY
+756 
-768 AAAPGSYAA
+768 
-777 YPGLLT
+777 
-783 TADLADVTNADNLTV
+783 
-798 TPGATTD
+798 
-805 PSPLAIDLA
+805 
-814 QIPNY
+814 
-819 PGDLLKVTDATGWNY
+819 
-834 DIPAFYSYSPFVEFF
+834 
-849 LTNGADYGV
+849 
-858 VNYGHYNATV
+858 
-868 WYNDVSNNRLQGK
+868 
-881 IIKCSKVITSLNA
+881 
-894 PQISGTDNRTDFDE
+894 
-908 STEVTITTEEGASI
+908 
-922 YYTLDGTDP
+922 
-931 TKESTLYTAPFTI
+931 
-944 TNSCT
+944 
-949 VKAIATYNAIVSPVG
+949 
-964 SVEFTK
+964 
-970 NDYSGT
+970 
-976 NTISDLIVYG
+976 
-986 ESKDSVVVHFENAKV
+986 
-1001 VYSEQGD
+1001 
-1008 LGYHYII
+1008 
-1015 RDDGLAIDLMN
+1015 
-1026 ITKFTLPVGAY
+1026 
-1037 NLKGTMALKVTYQKG
+1037 
-1052 LLIAEELEST
+1052 
-1062 NSGNIS
+1062 
-1068 FVWPESY
+1068 

-1208 YTEPFAI
+1208 YTEPFTI

-1297 SGVLDLPLGSTVTGT
+1297 SGVLDLPLGSTVSGT

-1349 DPIETTVAD
+1349 DPIETTVGD

-1528 GVTTAD
+1528 GVTPAD

-1634 DVGIYGVEGNFGKDG
+1634 DVGIYGVEADYGKDG

>member
-20 ASAGTVVFDPATDV
+20 ASARTVVFDPATDV

-44 ITITMTSGTSSFAAT
+44 VTITMTSGTSSFAAT

-68 FKQKTY
+68 FGKGTG
-74 FEFTTGESVKINSV
+74 FEFTAGESVKINSV
-88 SFEYQSAG
+88 TFDYQSAG
-96 GYIYDRNNNTNSTEF
+96 GYIYDRNYTTSSTEF
-111 EGGKTYTVKGEGA
+111 EGGKTYTVSGEGA
-124 SSLLFSVFSGPM
+124 SKLKFSVFSGPM

-238 VTNGNNLTQTNATGE
+238 VTNGNKLTQTNATDE

-261 EQLASNYKGDLVLLS
+261 EQLGSNYKGDLVLLS

-316 SSDQDATYD
+316 SADQDATYD

-361 GNQNFTGSTEVT
+361 GNQNFTGST
-373 ITAEEGAAIFYTTD
+373 D
-387 GTVPTNWDPA
+387 
-397 YTAPFT
+397 
-403 ITETTTVKAV
+403 
-413 ARVNDIY
+413 
-420 SDVAEMTFT
+420 
-429 KEESGVT
+429 
-436 GSTIADLA
+436 
-444 TTAKSQDNVTLVL
+444 
-457 NNAKVVY
+457 
-464 AKDNNY
+464 
-470 ILREDGKAIDLLNT
+470 
-484 SLSLTQG
+484 
-491 TTVSGH
+491 
-497 VQVNVTY
+497 
-504 TSGILSTSDI
+504 
-514 EGVTTDANLTATG
+514 
-527 VAGDMDPIACTV
+527 
-539 GQVKNY
+539 
-545 PGDLVY
+545 
-551 VENQEVWNYGTTWYF
+551 
-566 YEGASWTSVY
+566 
-576 LTNAADFNMVAN
+576 
-588 KYYNATLWY
+588 
-597 KEVSNYGDVN
+597 
-607 ATIVSCERNVTSLNA
+607 
-622 PFIDGTETFSDN
+622 
-634 TTVTITADNVA
+634 VTITADNVA

-741 AIDVLNTTLP
+741 AIDILNTTLP

-819 PGDLLKVTDATGWNY
+819 PGDLLKVTNATGWNY

-868 WYNDVSNNRLQGK
+868 WYNEVTDSRLVGK
-881 IIKCSKVITSLNA
+881 IIKCSKVITYLNA
-894 PQISGTDNRTDFDE
+894 PQISGTDYRTDFDE

-949 VKAIATYNAIVSPVG
+949 VKAIATYNEIVSPVG

-1015 RDDGLAIDLMN
+1015 RDDGLAIDLTN
-1026 ITKFTLPVGAY
+1026 ITKFTFPVGAY
-1037 NLKGTMALKVTYQKG
+1037 NLKGTMPLKVTYQKG

-1062 NSGNIS
+1062 NSSNIS
-1068 FVWPESY
+1068 FVWPETN
-1075 DMDPIEIDLIDVKLH
+1075 DMDPIEVDLIDVKLH
-1090 KGDLLNLKN
+1090 KGDLLNLKDV
-1099 AEIWSYRGTTSI
+1099 EVWTYRGSTSI

-1366 VSIKGLQVLGQDG
+1366 VSIKCLQVLGQDG

-1431 KLTAQDATKYHN
+1431 KLTAEDATKYHN

-1534 SLTITAGA
+1534 SLNITAGA

-1547 PVEVT
+1547 PVEAT
-1552 MANYDEHRADVI
+1552 MADYDEHRADVI

-1649 NTYNLQGVKVGK
+1649 NTYNLQGVKVGE

>member
-1 MNKAL
+1 
-6 RFVWLSLLTLFCGV
+6 
-20 ASAGTVVFDPATDV
+20 
-34 SSGTSLTKDG
+34 
-44 ITITMTSGTSSFAAT
+44 MTSGTSSFAAT

-68 FKQKTY
+68 FGKGTG
-74 FEFTTGESVKINSV
+74 FEFTAGESVKINSV
-88 SFEYQSAG
+88 TFDYQSAG
-96 GYIYDRNNNTNSTEF
+96 GYIYDRNYTTSSTEF
-111 EGGKTYTVKGEGA
+111 EGGKTYTVSGEGA
-124 SSLLFSVFSGPM
+124 SKLKFSVFSGPM

-197 GKAIDLMGTSL
+197 GKAIDLMGTAL

-261 EQLASNYKGDLVLLS
+261 EQLATNYKGDLVLLS

-283 SYGDLGQGAAY
+283 ATGDLGQGAAY
-294 YARTGFT
+294 YARSGF

-316 SSDQDATYD
+316 STDQDATYD

-373 ITAEEGAAIFYTTD
+373 ITAEE
-387 GTVPTNWDPA
+387 
-397 YTAPFT
+397 
-403 ITETTTVKAV
+403 
-413 ARVNDIY
+413 
-420 SDVAEMTFT
+420 
-429 KEESGVT
+429 
-436 GSTIADLA
+436 
-444 TTAKSQDNVTLVL
+444 
-457 NNAKVVY
+457 
-464 AKDNNY
+464 
-470 ILREDGKAIDLLNT
+470 
-484 SLSLTQG
+484 
-491 TTVSGH
+491 
-497 VQVNVTY
+497 
-504 TSGILSTSDI
+504 
-514 EGVTTDANLTATG
+514 
-527 VAGDMDPIACTV
+527 
-539 GQVKNY
+539 
-545 PGDLVY
+545 
-551 VENQEVWNYGTTWYF
+551 
-566 YEGASWTSVY
+566 
-576 LTNAADFNMVAN
+576 
-588 KYYNATLWY
+588 
-597 KEVSNYGDVN
+597 
-607 ATIVSCERNVTSLNA
+607 
-622 PFIDGTETFSDN
+622 
-634 TTVTITADNVA
+634 VA

-741 AIDVLNTTLP
+741 AIDILNTTLP

-819 PGDLLKVTDATGWNY
+819 PGDLLKVTNATGWNY
-834 DIPAFYSYSPFVEFF
+834 DIPAFYSYNPFVEFF

-858 VNYGHYNATV
+858 VNYGSYNATV

-949 VKAIATYNAIVSPVG
+949 VKAIATYNEIVSPVG

-1208 YTEPFAI
+1208 YTEPFTI

-1431 KLTAQDATKYHN
+1431 KLTAEDATKYHN

-1534 SLTITAGA
+1534 SLNITAGA

>member
-1 MNKAL
+1 
-6 RFVWLSLLTLFCGV
+6 
-20 ASAGTVVFDPATDV
+20 
-34 SSGTSLTKDG
+34 
-44 ITITMTSGTSSFAAT
+44 MTSGTSSFAAT

-68 FKQKTY
+68 FGKGTG
-74 FEFTTGESVKINSV
+74 FEFTAGESVKINSV
-88 SFEYQSAG
+88 TFDYQSAG
-96 GYIYDRNNNTNSTEF
+96 GYIYDRNYTTTGTEM

-124 SSLLFSVFSGPM
+124 SKLKFSVFSGPM

-168 ATDVASAT
+168 AADVASAT
-176 LKFTDAQVVY
+176 LKFTDTQVVY

-253 NVPVTATI
+253 NVPVTTTLD
-261 EQLASNYKGDLVLLS
+261 QLASNYKGDLVLLS
-276 QVNIYND
+276 QVTIYND
-283 SYGDLGQGAAY
+283 ATGDLGQGAAY
-294 YARTGFT
+294 YARSGF

-316 SSDQDATYD
+316 SADQDATYD

-361 GNQNFTGSTEVT
+361 GNQNFTGST
-373 ITAEEGAAIFYTTD
+373 D
-387 GTVPTNWDPA
+387 
-397 YTAPFT
+397 
-403 ITETTTVKAV
+403 
-413 ARVNDIY
+413 
-420 SDVAEMTFT
+420 
-429 KEESGVT
+429 
-436 GSTIADLA
+436 
-444 TTAKSQDNVTLVL
+444 
-457 NNAKVVY
+457 
-464 AKDNNY
+464 
-470 ILREDGKAIDLLNT
+470 
-484 SLSLTQG
+484 
-491 TTVSGH
+491 
-497 VQVNVTY
+497 
-504 TSGILSTSDI
+504 
-514 EGVTTDANLTATG
+514 
-527 VAGDMDPIACTV
+527 
-539 GQVKNY
+539 
-545 PGDLVY
+545 
-551 VENQEVWNYGTTWYF
+551 
-566 YEGASWTSVY
+566 
-576 LTNAADFNMVAN
+576 
-588 KYYNATLWY
+588 
-597 KEVSNYGDVN
+597 
-607 ATIVSCERNVTSLNA
+607 
-622 PFIDGTETFSDN
+622 
-634 TTVTITADNVA
+634 VTITADQVA

-741 AIDVLNTTLP
+741 AIDILNTTLP

-819 PGDLLKVTDATGWNY
+819 PGDLLKVTNATGWNY

-858 VNYGHYNATV
+858 VNYGRYNATV

-881 IIKCSKVITSLNA
+881 IIKCSKVITYLNA

-949 VKAIATYNAIVSPVG
+949 VKAIATYNEIVSPVG

-1068 FVWPESY
+1068 FVWPETN
-1075 DMDPIEIDLIDVKLH
+1075 DMDPIEVDLIDVKLH
-1090 KGDLLNLKN
+1090 KGDLLNLKDV
-1099 AEIWSYRGTTSI
+1099 EVWSYRGTTSI

-1431 KLTAQDATKYHN
+1431 KLTAEDATKYHN

-1534 SLTITAGA
+1534 SLNITAGA

>member
-1 MNKAL
+1 
-6 RFVWLSLLTLFCGV
+6 
-20 ASAGTVVFDPATDV
+20 
-34 SSGTSLTKDG
+34 
-44 ITITMTSGTSSFAAT
+44 MTSGTSSFAAT

-68 FKQKTY
+68 FARSTGFEISNQEPAGNITAVT
-74 FEFTTGESVKINSV
+74 FEF
-88 SFEYQSAG
+88 QSAG
-96 GYIYDRNNNTNSTEF
+96 GYINDRNLTLSLTVTDV
-111 EGGKTYTVKGEGA
+111 EGGKKYEVPDVSGA
-124 SSLLFSVFSGPM
+124 SLLKFSVFSGPM
-136 YFSKITVECTGG
+136 YISRITVEYIGGTG
-148 DEPGGGEVGTT
+148 GGGEVGTT
-159 YSIDDLMTG
+159 YSINDLMTG
-168 ATDVASAT
+168 AADVASAT

-261 EQLASNYKGDLVLLS
+261 EQLGSNYKGDLVLLS

-527 VAGDMDPIACTV
+527 VAGDMDPI
-539 GQVKNY
+539 
-545 PGDLVY
+545 
-551 VENQEVWNYGTTWYF
+551 EV
-566 YEGASWTSVY
+566 
-576 LTNAADFNMVAN
+576 
-588 KYYNATLWY
+588 
-597 KEVSNYGDVN
+597 
-607 ATIVSCERNVTSLNA
+607 
-622 PFIDGTETFSDN
+622 
-634 TTVTITADNVA
+634 
-645 TIYYTLDGT
+645 
-654 DPTTAST
+654 
-661 VYTEPFTLSESA
+661 
-673 TVKAI
+673 
-678 AAYKSIV
+678 
-685 SPVASKVFNKVDANA
+685 
-700 PMTIEQLAS
+700 
-709 FKSSFDQVTLSL
+709 
-721 NNALV
+721 
-726 VYGEDGS
+726 
-733 YILRENDR
+733 
-741 AIDVLNTTLP
+741 
-751 LTIGA
+751 
-756 TVSGTVKLKVNY
+756 
-768 AAAPGSYAA
+768 
-777 YPGLLT
+777 
-783 TADLADVTNADNLTV
+783 
-798 TPGATTD
+798 
-805 PSPLAIDLA
+805 
-814 QIPNY
+814 
-819 PGDLLKVTDATGWNY
+819 
-834 DIPAFYSYSPFVEFF
+834 
-849 LTNGADYGV
+849 
-858 VNYGHYNATV
+858 
-868 WYNDVSNNRLQGK
+868 
-881 IIKCSKVITSLNA
+881 
-894 PQISGTDNRTDFDE
+894 
-908 STEVTITTEEGASI
+908 
-922 YYTLDGTDP
+922 
-931 TKESTLYTAPFTI
+931 
-944 TNSCT
+944 
-949 VKAIATYNAIVSPVG
+949 
-964 SVEFTK
+964 
-970 NDYSGT
+970 
-976 NTISDLIVYG
+976 
-986 ESKDSVVVHFENAKV
+986 
-1001 VYSEQGD
+1001 
-1008 LGYHYII
+1008 
-1015 RDDGLAIDLMN
+1015 
-1026 ITKFTLPVGAY
+1026 
-1037 NLKGTMALKVTYQKG
+1037 
-1052 LLIAEELEST
+1052 
-1062 NSGNIS
+1062 
-1068 FVWPESY
+1068 
-1075 DMDPIEIDLIDVKLH
+1075 DLIDVKLH
-1090 KGDLLNLKN
+1090 KGDLLNLKDV
-1099 AEIWSYRGTTSI
+1099 EVWTYRGTTSI

-1297 SGVLDLPLGSTVTGT
+1297 SGVLDLPLGSTVSGT

-1431 KLTAQDATKYHN
+1431 KLTAEDATKYHN

-1534 SLTITAGA
+1534 SLNITAGA

>member
-253 NVPVTATI
+253 NVPVTTTI
-261 EQLASNYKGDLVLLS
+261 DQLASNYKGDLVLLS
-276 QVNIYND
+276 QVTIYND
-283 SYGDLGQGAAY
+283 ATGDLGQGAAY
-294 YARTGFT
+294 YARSGF

-436 GSTIADLA
+436 GSTIA
-444 TTAKSQDNVTLVL
+444 
-457 NNAKVVY
+457 
-464 AKDNNY
+464 
-470 ILREDGKAIDLLNT
+470 
-484 SLSLTQG
+484 
-491 TTVSGH
+491 
-497 VQVNVTY
+497 
-504 TSGILSTSDI
+504 
-514 EGVTTDANLTATG
+514 
-527 VAGDMDPIACTV
+527 
-539 GQVKNY
+539 
-545 PGDLVY
+545 
-551 VENQEVWNYGTTWYF
+551 
-566 YEGASWTSVY
+566 
-576 LTNAADFNMVAN
+576 
-588 KYYNATLWY
+588 
-597 KEVSNYGDVN
+597 
-607 ATIVSCERNVTSLNA
+607 
-622 PFIDGTETFSDN
+622 
-634 TTVTITADNVA
+634 
-645 TIYYTLDGT
+645 
-654 DPTTAST
+654 
-661 VYTEPFTLSESA
+661 
-673 TVKAI
+673 
-678 AAYKSIV
+678 
-685 SPVASKVFNKVDANA
+685 
-700 PMTIEQLAS
+700 
-709 FKSSFDQVTLSL
+709 
-721 NNALV
+721 
-726 VYGEDGS
+726 
-733 YILRENDR
+733 
-741 AIDVLNTTLP
+741 
-751 LTIGA
+751 
-756 TVSGTVKLKVNY
+756 
-768 AAAPGSYAA
+768 
-777 YPGLLT
+777 
-783 TADLADVTNADNLTV
+783 
-798 TPGATTD
+798 
-805 PSPLAIDLA
+805 
-814 QIPNY
+814 
-819 PGDLLKVTDATGWNY
+819 
-834 DIPAFYSYSPFVEFF
+834 
-849 LTNGADYGV
+849 
-858 VNYGHYNATV
+858 
-868 WYNDVSNNRLQGK
+868 
-881 IIKCSKVITSLNA
+881 
-894 PQISGTDNRTDFDE
+894 
-908 STEVTITTEEGASI
+908 
-922 YYTLDGTDP
+922 
-931 TKESTLYTAPFTI
+931 
-944 TNSCT
+944 
-949 VKAIATYNAIVSPVG
+949 
-964 SVEFTK
+964 
-970 NDYSGT
+970 
-976 NTISDLIVYG
+976 
-986 ESKDSVVVHFENAKV
+986 
-1001 VYSEQGD
+1001 
-1008 LGYHYII
+1008 
-1015 RDDGLAIDLMN
+1015 
-1026 ITKFTLPVGAY
+1026 
-1037 NLKGTMALKVTYQKG
+1037 
-1052 LLIAEELEST
+1052 
-1062 NSGNIS
+1062 
-1068 FVWPESY
+1068 
-1075 DMDPIEIDLIDVKLH
+1075 
-1090 KGDLLNLKN
+1090 
-1099 AEIWSYRGTTSI
+1099 
-1111 YTNTPSYIE
+1111 
-1120 LKVTNAEDF
+1120 
-1129 DLESGFYNLTIWYN
+1129 
-1143 DASSDYYAGK
+1143 
-1153 VKVIKAERVDKRPD
+1153 
-1167 APVILGEEEFVGK
+1167 
-1180 TTVSIAAT
+1180 
-1188 EGLNVYYTLD
+1188 
-1198 GTDPTRQSTV
+1198 
-1208 YTEPFAI
+1208 
-1215 TETTTVKAVTAY
+1215 
-1227 LDDYS
+1227 
-1232 DIVTKTFTKVGDFET
+1232 
-1247 KTIAQLFE
+1247 QLFE

-1297 SGVLDLPLGSTVTGT
+1297 SGVLDLPLGSTVSGT

-1431 KLTAQDATKYHN
+1431 KLTAEDATKYHN

-1503 STVSGTVKLDF
+1503 STVTGTVKLDF

-1547 PVEVT
+1547 AVEAT
-1552 MANYDEHRADVI
+1552 MADYDEHRADVI

-1614 YNGYINEAPEMEFVK
+1614 YNGYINEAPEMEFVN

>member
-44 ITITMTSGTSSFAAT
+44 VTITMTSGTSSFAAT

-96 GYIYDRNNNTNSTEF
+96 GYIYDRNNNTSRTEF

-168 ATDVASAT
+168 AADVASAT

-238 VTNGNNLTQTNATGE
+238 VTNGNKLTQTNATGE

-261 EQLASNYKGDLVLLS
+261 EQLGSNYKGDLVLLS

-361 GNQNFTGSTEVT
+361 GNQNFTGSTDVT
-373 ITAEEGAAIFYTTD
+373 ITAEEGATIFYTTD
-387 GTVPTNWDPA
+387 GTAPTSWDPA

-436 GSTIADLA
+436 GSTIADLSTA
-444 TTAKSQDNVTLVL
+444 AKSQDNVTLV
-457 NNAKVVY
+457 
-464 AKDNNY
+464 
-470 ILREDGKAIDLLNT
+470 
-484 SLSLTQG
+484 
-491 TTVSGH
+491 
-497 VQVNVTY
+497 
-504 TSGILSTSDI
+504 
-514 EGVTTDANLTATG
+514 
-527 VAGDMDPIACTV
+527 
-539 GQVKNY
+539 
-545 PGDLVY
+545 
-551 VENQEVWNYGTTWYF
+551 
-566 YEGASWTSVY
+566 
-576 LTNAADFNMVAN
+576 
-588 KYYNATLWY
+588 
-597 KEVSNYGDVN
+597 
-607 ATIVSCERNVTSLNA
+607 
-622 PFIDGTETFSDN
+622 
-634 TTVTITADNVA
+634 
-645 TIYYTLDGT
+645 
-654 DPTTAST
+654 
-661 VYTEPFTLSESA
+661 
-673 TVKAI
+673 
-678 AAYKSIV
+678 
-685 SPVASKVFNKVDANA
+685 
-700 PMTIEQLAS
+700 
-709 FKSSFDQVTLSL
+709 L

-741 AIDVLNTTLP
+741 AIDILNTTLP

-819 PGDLLKVTDATGWNY
+819 PGDLLKVTNATGWNY

-858 VNYGHYNATV
+858 VNYGRYNATV

-881 IIKCSKVITSLNA
+881 IIKCSKVITYLNA

-949 VKAIATYNAIVSPVG
+949 VKAIATYNEIVSPVG

-1015 RDDGLAIDLMN
+1015 RDDGLAIDLTN
-1026 ITKFTLPVGAY
+1026 ITKFTFPVGAY
-1037 NLKGTMALKVTYQKG
+1037 NLKGTMPLKVTYQKG

-1062 NSGNIS
+1062 NSSNIS
-1068 FVWPESY
+1068 FVWPETN
-1075 DMDPIEIDLIDVKLH
+1075 DMDPIEVDLIDVKLH
-1090 KGDLLNLKN
+1090 KGDLLNLKDV
-1099 AEIWSYRGTTSI
+1099 EVWTYRGTTSI

-1389 FVNLTDN
+1389 FVNLTEN

-1431 KLTAQDATKYHN
+1431 KLTAEDATKYHN

-1534 SLTITAGA
+1534 SLNITAGA

-1614 YNGYINEAPEMEFVK
+1614 YNGYINEAPEMEFVN

>member
-1 MNKAL
+1 
-6 RFVWLSLLTLFCGV
+6 
-20 ASAGTVVFDPATDV
+20 
-34 SSGTSLTKDG
+34 
-44 ITITMTSGTSSFAAT
+44 MTSGTSSFAAT

-68 FKQKTY
+68 FGKSTG
-74 FEFTTGESVKINSV
+74 FEFTAGESVKINSV
-88 SFEYQSAG
+88 TFDYQSAG
-96 GYIYDRNNNTNSTEF
+96 GYIYDRNYTTSSTEF
-111 EGGKTYTVKGEGA
+111 EGGKTYTVSGEGA
-124 SSLLFSVFSGPM
+124 SKLKFSVFSGPM

-168 ATDVASAT
+168 AADVASAT
-176 LKFTDAQVVY
+176 LKFADAQVVY

-253 NVPVTATI
+253 NVPVTTTI
-261 EQLASNYKGDLVLLS
+261 DQLASNYKGDLVLLS
-276 QVNIYND
+276 QVTIYND
-283 SYGDLGQGAAY
+283 ATGDLGQGAAY
-294 YARTGFT
+294 YAHTGF

-316 SSDQDATYD
+316 SADQDATYD

-373 ITAEEGAAIFYTTD
+373 ITAEEGATIFYTTD
-387 GTVPTNWDPA
+387 GTAPTSWDPA

-413 ARVNDIY
+413 ARVNNIY

-444 TTAKSQDNVTLVL
+444 TAATSQDNVTLVL

-464 AKDNNY
+464 AQGNNY
-470 ILREDGKAIDLLNT
+470 ILREDGK
-484 SLSLTQG
+484 
-491 TTVSGH
+491 
-497 VQVNVTY
+497 
-504 TSGILSTSDI
+504 
-514 EGVTTDANLTATG
+514 
-527 VAGDMDPIACTV
+527 
-539 GQVKNY
+539 
-545 PGDLVY
+545 
-551 VENQEVWNYGTTWYF
+551 
-566 YEGASWTSVY
+566 
-576 LTNAADFNMVAN
+576 
-588 KYYNATLWY
+588 
-597 KEVSNYGDVN
+597 
-607 ATIVSCERNVTSLNA
+607 
-622 PFIDGTETFSDN
+622 
-634 TTVTITADNVA
+634 
-645 TIYYTLDGT
+645 
-654 DPTTAST
+654 
-661 VYTEPFTLSESA
+661 
-673 TVKAI
+673 
-678 AAYKSIV
+678 
-685 SPVASKVFNKVDANA
+685 
-700 PMTIEQLAS
+700 
-709 FKSSFDQVTLSL
+709 
-721 NNALV
+721 
-726 VYGEDGS
+726 
-733 YILRENDR
+733 
-741 AIDVLNTTLP
+741 
-751 LTIGA
+751 
-756 TVSGTVKLKVNY
+756 
-768 AAAPGSYAA
+768 
-777 YPGLLT
+777 
-783 TADLADVTNADNLTV
+783 
-798 TPGATTD
+798 
-805 PSPLAIDLA
+805 
-814 QIPNY
+814 
-819 PGDLLKVTDATGWNY
+819 
-834 DIPAFYSYSPFVEFF
+834 
-849 LTNGADYGV
+849 
-858 VNYGHYNATV
+858 
-868 WYNDVSNNRLQGK
+868 
-881 IIKCSKVITSLNA
+881 
-894 PQISGTDNRTDFDE
+894 
-908 STEVTITTEEGASI
+908 
-922 YYTLDGTDP
+922 
-931 TKESTLYTAPFTI
+931 
-944 TNSCT
+944 
-949 VKAIATYNAIVSPVG
+949 
-964 SVEFTK
+964 
-970 NDYSGT
+970 
-976 NTISDLIVYG
+976 
-986 ESKDSVVVHFENAKV
+986 
-1001 VYSEQGD
+1001 
-1008 LGYHYII
+1008 
-1015 RDDGLAIDLMN
+1015 AIDLMN

-1068 FVWPESY
+1068 FVWPETN
-1075 DMDPIEIDLIDVKLH
+1075 DMDPIEVDLIDVKLH
-1090 KGDLLNLKN
+1090 KGDLLNLKDV
-1099 AEIWSYRGTTSI
+1099 EVWTYRGTTSI

-1389 FVNLTDN
+1389 FVNLTEN

-1431 KLTAQDATKYHN
+1431 KLTAEDATKYHN

-1534 SLTITAGA
+1534 RLTITAGA

-1649 NTYNLQGVKVGK
+1649 NTYNLQGVKVGD

>member
-20 ASAGTVVFDPATDV
+20 ASAGTVVFDPATDA

-68 FKQKTY
+68 FAKSTGFEISNQEPAGNITAVT
-74 FEFTTGESVKINSV
+74 FEF
-88 SFEYQSAG
+88 QSTG
-96 GYIYDRNNNTNSTEF
+96 GYIFDRSYKLSTTEV
-111 EGGKTYTVKGEGA
+111 EGGWKYAVPDATG
-124 SSLLFSVFSGPM
+124 SSLLSFSVYTGSI
-136 YFSKITVECTGG
+136 YISRITVEYIDGTGG
-148 DEPGGGEVGTT
+148 GGGGEVGTT

-197 GKAIDLMGTSL
+197 
-208 SLEKGATLNGTVTMN
+208 
-223 VTYKNGFLKAEDVAG
+223 
-238 VTNGNNLTQTNATGE
+238 
-253 NVPVTATI
+253 
-261 EQLASNYKGDLVLLS
+261 
-276 QVNIYND
+276 
-283 SYGDLGQGAAY
+283 
-294 YARTGFT
+294 
-301 NFATLTNIADFLDKV
+301 
-316 SSDQDATYD
+316 
-325 IVAWYNEP
+325 
-333 GAGAIKAKLQIVEF
+333 
-347 LGGEVAKPAAPVIS
+347 
-361 GNQNFTGSTEVT
+361 
-373 ITAEEGAAIFYTTD
+373 
-387 GTVPTNWDPA
+387 
-397 YTAPFT
+397 
-403 ITETTTVKAV
+403 
-413 ARVNDIY
+413 
-420 SDVAEMTFT
+420 
-429 KEESGVT
+429 
-436 GSTIADLA
+436 
-444 TTAKSQDNVTLVL
+444 
-457 NNAKVVY
+457 
-464 AKDNNY
+464 
-470 ILREDGKAIDLLNT
+470 GKAIDLLNT

-527 VAGDMDPIACTV
+527 VAGDMDPIACTL

-566 YEGASWTSVY
+566 YEGGASWTSVY
-576 LTNAADFNMVAN
+576 LTNASDFNMVAN

-597 KEVSNYGDVN
+597 KEVSYYGDVN

-741 AIDVLNTTLP
+741 AIDILNTTLP

-819 PGDLLKVTDATGWNY
+819 PGDLLKVTNATGWNY

-858 VNYGHYNATV
+858 VNYGRYNATV

-881 IIKCSKVITSLNA
+881 IIKCSKVITYLNA

-949 VKAIATYNAIVSPVG
+949 VKAIATYNEIVSPVG

-1015 RDDGLAIDLMN
+1015 RDDGLAIDLTN
-1026 ITKFTLPVGAY
+1026 ITKFTFPVGAY
-1037 NLKGTMALKVTYQKG
+1037 NLKGTMPLKVTYQKG

-1062 NSGNIS
+1062 NSSNIS
-1068 FVWPESY
+1068 FVWPETN
-1075 DMDPIEIDLIDVKLH
+1075 DMDPIEVDLIDVKLH
-1090 KGDLLNLKN
+1090 KGDLLNLKDV
-1099 AEIWSYRGTTSI
+1099 EVWTYRGTTSI

-1431 KLTAQDATKYHN
+1431 KLTAEDATKYHN

-1534 SLTITAGA
+1534 SLNITAGA

>member
-44 ITITMTSGTSSFAAT
+44 VTITMTSGTSSFAAT

-96 GYIYDRNNNTNSTEF
+96 GYIYDRNNNTSSTEF

-168 ATDVASAT
+168 AADVASAT

-238 VTNGNNLTQTNATGE
+238 VTNGNKLTQTNATGE

-261 EQLASNYKGDLVLLS
+261 EQLGSNYKGDLVLLS

-373 ITAEEGAAIFYTTD
+373 ITAEEGATIFYTTD
-387 GTVPTNWDPA
+387 GTAPTSWDPA

-444 TTAKSQDNVTLVL
+444 TAATSQDNVTLV
-457 NNAKVVY
+457 
-464 AKDNNY
+464 
-470 ILREDGKAIDLLNT
+470 
-484 SLSLTQG
+484 
-491 TTVSGH
+491 
-497 VQVNVTY
+497 
-504 TSGILSTSDI
+504 
-514 EGVTTDANLTATG
+514 
-527 VAGDMDPIACTV
+527 
-539 GQVKNY
+539 
-545 PGDLVY
+545 
-551 VENQEVWNYGTTWYF
+551 
-566 YEGASWTSVY
+566 
-576 LTNAADFNMVAN
+576 
-588 KYYNATLWY
+588 
-597 KEVSNYGDVN
+597 
-607 ATIVSCERNVTSLNA
+607 
-622 PFIDGTETFSDN
+622 
-634 TTVTITADNVA
+634 
-645 TIYYTLDGT
+645 
-654 DPTTAST
+654 
-661 VYTEPFTLSESA
+661 
-673 TVKAI
+673 
-678 AAYKSIV
+678 
-685 SPVASKVFNKVDANA
+685 
-700 PMTIEQLAS
+700 
-709 FKSSFDQVTLSL
+709 L

-741 AIDVLNTTLP
+741 AIDILNTTLP

-819 PGDLLKVTDATGWNY
+819 PGDLLKVTNATGWNY

-858 VNYGHYNATV
+858 VNYGRYNATV

-881 IIKCSKVITSLNA
+881 IIKCSKVITYLNA

-949 VKAIATYNAIVSPVG
+949 VKAIATYNEIVSPVG

-1015 RDDGLAIDLMN
+1015 RDDGLAIDLTN
-1026 ITKFTLPVGAY
+1026 ITKFTFPVGAY
-1037 NLKGTMALKVTYQKG
+1037 NLKGTMPLKVTYQKG

-1068 FVWPESY
+1068 FVWPETN
-1075 DMDPIEIDLIDVKLH
+1075 DMDPIEVDLIDVKLH
-1090 KGDLLNLKN
+1090 KGDLLNLKDV
-1099 AEIWSYRGTTSI
+1099 EVWSYRGTTSI

-1431 KLTAQDATKYHN
+1431 KLTAEDATKYHN

-1534 SLTITAGA
+1534 SLNITAGA

-1614 YNGYINEAPEMEFVK
+1614 YNGYINEAPEMEFVN

-1634 DVGIYGVEGNFGKDG
+1634 DVGIYGVEADYGKDG

>member
-20 ASAGTVVFDPATDV
+20 ASARTVVFDPATDA

-253 NVPVTATI
+253 NVPVTTTI
-261 EQLASNYKGDLVLLS
+261 DQLASNYKGDLVLLS
-276 QVNIYND
+276 QVTIYND
-283 SYGDLGQGAAY
+283 ATGDLGQGAAY
-294 YARTGFT
+294 YAHTGF

-316 SSDQDATYD
+316 SADQDATYD

-429 KEESGVT
+429 
-436 GSTIADLA
+436 
-444 TTAKSQDNVTLVL
+444 
-457 NNAKVVY
+457 
-464 AKDNNY
+464 
-470 ILREDGKAIDLLNT
+470 
-484 SLSLTQG
+484 
-491 TTVSGH
+491 
-497 VQVNVTY
+497 
-504 TSGILSTSDI
+504 
-514 EGVTTDANLTATG
+514 
-527 VAGDMDPIACTV
+527 
-539 GQVKNY
+539 
-545 PGDLVY
+545 
-551 VENQEVWNYGTTWYF
+551 
-566 YEGASWTSVY
+566 
-576 LTNAADFNMVAN
+576 
-588 KYYNATLWY
+588 
-597 KEVSNYGDVN
+597 
-607 ATIVSCERNVTSLNA
+607 
-622 PFIDGTETFSDN
+622 
-634 TTVTITADNVA
+634 
-645 TIYYTLDGT
+645 
-654 DPTTAST
+654 
-661 VYTEPFTLSESA
+661 
-673 TVKAI
+673 
-678 AAYKSIV
+678 
-685 SPVASKVFNKVDANA
+685 KVDANA

-819 PGDLLKVTDATGWNY
+819 PGDLLKVTNATGWNY
-834 DIPAFYSYSPFVEFF
+834 DIPAFYSYNPFVEFF

-858 VNYGHYNATV
+858 VNYGSYNATV

-881 IIKCSKVITSLNA
+881 VIKCSKVITSLDA

-1263 TISLNNAKVVYTEK
+1263 NISLNNAKVVYTEK

-1431 KLTAQDATKYHN
+1431 KLTAEDATKYHN

-1534 SLTITAGA
+1534 SLNITAGA

>member
-20 ASAGTVVFDPATDV
+20 ASARTVVFDPTTDA

-68 FKQKTY
+68 FGKSTG
-74 FEFTTGESVKINSV
+74 FEFTAGESVKINSV
-88 SFEYQSAG
+88 TFDYQSAG
-96 GYIYDRNNNTNSTEF
+96 GYIYDRNYTTSSTEF
-111 EGGKTYTVKGEGA
+111 EGGKTYTVSGEGA
-124 SSLLFSVFSGPM
+124 SKLKFSVFSGPM

-168 ATDVASAT
+168 AADVASAT
-176 LKFTDAQVVY
+176 LKFADAQVVY

-253 NVPVTATI
+253 NVPVTTTI
-261 EQLASNYKGDLVLLS
+261 DQLASNYKGDLVLLS
-276 QVNIYND
+276 QVTIYND
-283 SYGDLGQGAAY
+283 ATGDLGQGAAY
-294 YARTGFT
+294 YAHTGF

-316 SSDQDATYD
+316 SADQDATYD

-373 ITAEEGAAIFYTTD
+373 ITAEEGATIFYTTD
-387 GTVPTNWDPA
+387 GTAPTSWDPA

-413 ARVNDIY
+413 ARVNNIY

-444 TTAKSQDNVTLVL
+444 KAATSQDNVTLVL

-464 AKDNNY
+464 AQGNNY

-497 VQVNVTY
+497 VQVNVAY

-527 VAGDMDPIACTV
+527 VAGDMDPI
-539 GQVKNY
+539 
-545 PGDLVY
+545 
-551 VENQEVWNYGTTWYF
+551 EV
-566 YEGASWTSVY
+566 
-576 LTNAADFNMVAN
+576 
-588 KYYNATLWY
+588 
-597 KEVSNYGDVN
+597 
-607 ATIVSCERNVTSLNA
+607 
-622 PFIDGTETFSDN
+622 
-634 TTVTITADNVA
+634 
-645 TIYYTLDGT
+645 
-654 DPTTAST
+654 
-661 VYTEPFTLSESA
+661 
-673 TVKAI
+673 
-678 AAYKSIV
+678 
-685 SPVASKVFNKVDANA
+685 
-700 PMTIEQLAS
+700 
-709 FKSSFDQVTLSL
+709 
-721 NNALV
+721 
-726 VYGEDGS
+726 
-733 YILRENDR
+733 
-741 AIDVLNTTLP
+741 
-751 LTIGA
+751 
-756 TVSGTVKLKVNY
+756 
-768 AAAPGSYAA
+768 
-777 YPGLLT
+777 
-783 TADLADVTNADNLTV
+783 
-798 TPGATTD
+798 
-805 PSPLAIDLA
+805 
-814 QIPNY
+814 
-819 PGDLLKVTDATGWNY
+819 
-834 DIPAFYSYSPFVEFF
+834 
-849 LTNGADYGV
+849 
-858 VNYGHYNATV
+858 
-868 WYNDVSNNRLQGK
+868 
-881 IIKCSKVITSLNA
+881 
-894 PQISGTDNRTDFDE
+894 
-908 STEVTITTEEGASI
+908 
-922 YYTLDGTDP
+922 
-931 TKESTLYTAPFTI
+931 
-944 TNSCT
+944 
-949 VKAIATYNAIVSPVG
+949 
-964 SVEFTK
+964 
-970 NDYSGT
+970 
-976 NTISDLIVYG
+976 
-986 ESKDSVVVHFENAKV
+986 
-1001 VYSEQGD
+1001 
-1008 LGYHYII
+1008 
-1015 RDDGLAIDLMN
+1015 
-1026 ITKFTLPVGAY
+1026 
-1037 NLKGTMALKVTYQKG
+1037 
-1052 LLIAEELEST
+1052 
-1062 NSGNIS
+1062 
-1068 FVWPESY
+1068 
-1075 DMDPIEIDLIDVKLH
+1075 DLIDVKLH
-1090 KGDLLNLKN
+1090 KGDLLNLKDV
-1099 AEIWSYRGTTSI
+1099 EVWTYRGTTSI

-1389 FVNLTDN
+1389 FVNLTEN

-1431 KLTAQDATKYHN
+1431 KLTAEDATKYHN

-1649 NTYNLQGVKVGK
+1649 NTYNLQGVKVGD

>member
-1 MNKAL
+1 
-6 RFVWLSLLTLFCGV
+6 
-20 ASAGTVVFDPATDV
+20 
-34 SSGTSLTKDG
+34 
-44 ITITMTSGTSSFAAT
+44 MTSGTSSFAAT

-68 FKQKTY
+68 FGKGTG
-74 FEFTTGESVKINSV
+74 FEFTAGESVKINSV
-88 SFEYQSAG
+88 TFDYQSAG
-96 GYIYDRNNNTNSTEF
+96 GYIYDRNYTTSSTEF
-111 EGGKTYTVKGEGA
+111 EGGKTYTVSGEGA
-124 SSLLFSVFSGPM
+124 SKLKFSVFSGPM

-238 VTNGNNLTQTNATGE
+238 VTNGNKLTQTNATGE
-253 NVPVTATI
+253 NVPVTTTLD
-261 EQLASNYKGDLVLLS
+261 QLASNYKGDLVLLS
-276 QVNIYND
+276 QVTIYND
-283 SYGDLGQGAAY
+283 ATGDLGQGAAY
-294 YARTGFT
+294 YARTGF

-316 SSDQDATYD
+316 SADQDATYD

-373 ITAEEGAAIFYTTD
+373 IT
-387 GTVPTNWDPA
+387 
-397 YTAPFT
+397 
-403 ITETTTVKAV
+403 
-413 ARVNDIY
+413 
-420 SDVAEMTFT
+420 
-429 KEESGVT
+429 
-436 GSTIADLA
+436 
-444 TTAKSQDNVTLVL
+444 
-457 NNAKVVY
+457 
-464 AKDNNY
+464 
-470 ILREDGKAIDLLNT
+470 
-484 SLSLTQG
+484 
-491 TTVSGH
+491 
-497 VQVNVTY
+497 
-504 TSGILSTSDI
+504 
-514 EGVTTDANLTATG
+514 
-527 VAGDMDPIACTV
+527 
-539 GQVKNY
+539 
-545 PGDLVY
+545 
-551 VENQEVWNYGTTWYF
+551 
-566 YEGASWTSVY
+566 
-576 LTNAADFNMVAN
+576 
-588 KYYNATLWY
+588 
-597 KEVSNYGDVN
+597 
-607 ATIVSCERNVTSLNA
+607 
-622 PFIDGTETFSDN
+622 
-634 TTVTITADNVA
+634 
-645 TIYYTLDGT
+645 
-654 DPTTAST
+654 
-661 VYTEPFTLSESA
+661 
-673 TVKAI
+673 
-678 AAYKSIV
+678 
-685 SPVASKVFNKVDANA
+685 
-700 PMTIEQLAS
+700 
-709 FKSSFDQVTLSL
+709 
-721 NNALV
+721 
-726 VYGEDGS
+726 
-733 YILRENDR
+733 
-741 AIDVLNTTLP
+741 
-751 LTIGA
+751 
-756 TVSGTVKLKVNY
+756 
-768 AAAPGSYAA
+768 
-777 YPGLLT
+777 
-783 TADLADVTNADNLTV
+783 
-798 TPGATTD
+798 
-805 PSPLAIDLA
+805 
-814 QIPNY
+814 
-819 PGDLLKVTDATGWNY
+819 
-834 DIPAFYSYSPFVEFF
+834 
-849 LTNGADYGV
+849 
-858 VNYGHYNATV
+858 
-868 WYNDVSNNRLQGK
+868 
-881 IIKCSKVITSLNA
+881 
-894 PQISGTDNRTDFDE
+894 
-908 STEVTITTEEGASI
+908 TEEGASI

-949 VKAIATYNAIVSPVG
+949 VKAIATYNEIVSPVG

-1015 RDDGLAIDLMN
+1015 RDDGLAIDLTN
-1026 ITKFTLPVGAY
+1026 ITKFTFPVGAY
-1037 NLKGTMALKVTYQKG
+1037 NLKGTMPLKVTYQKG

-1068 FVWPESY
+1068 FVWPETN
-1075 DMDPIEIDLIDVKLH
+1075 DMDPIEVDLIDVKLH
-1090 KGDLLNLKN
+1090 KGDLLNLKDV
-1099 AEIWSYRGTTSI
+1099 EVWSYRGTTSI

-1431 KLTAQDATKYHN
+1431 KLTAEDATKYHN

-1534 SLTITAGA
+1534 SLNITAGA

-1614 YNGYINEAPEMEFVK
+1614 YNGYINEAPEMEFVN

-1634 DVGIYGVEGNFGKDG
+1634 DVGIYGVEADYGKDG

>member
-20 ASAGTVVFDPATDV
+20 ASARTVVFDPATDA

-261 EQLASNYKGDLVLLS
+261 EQLGSNYKGDLVLLS

-527 VAGDMDPIACTV
+527 VAGDMDPIVCTL

-551 VENQEVWNYGTTWYF
+551 VENQEVWSYGTTWYF

-576 LTNAADFNMVAN
+576 LTNASDFNMVAN

-597 KEVSNYGDVN
+597 KEVSYYGDVN

-678 AAYKSIV
+678 A
-685 SPVASKVFNKVDANA
+685 
-700 PMTIEQLAS
+700 
-709 FKSSFDQVTLSL
+709 
-721 NNALV
+721 
-726 VYGEDGS
+726 
-733 YILRENDR
+733 
-741 AIDVLNTTLP
+741 
-751 LTIGA
+751 
-756 TVSGTVKLKVNY
+756 
-768 AAAPGSYAA
+768 
-777 YPGLLT
+777 
-783 TADLADVTNADNLTV
+783 
-798 TPGATTD
+798 
-805 PSPLAIDLA
+805 
-814 QIPNY
+814 
-819 PGDLLKVTDATGWNY
+819 
-834 DIPAFYSYSPFVEFF
+834 
-849 LTNGADYGV
+849 
-858 VNYGHYNATV
+858 
-868 WYNDVSNNRLQGK
+868 
-881 IIKCSKVITSLNA
+881 
-894 PQISGTDNRTDFDE
+894 
-908 STEVTITTEEGASI
+908 
-922 YYTLDGTDP
+922 
-931 TKESTLYTAPFTI
+931 
-944 TNSCT
+944 
-949 VKAIATYNAIVSPVG
+949 TYNEIVSPVG

-1431 KLTAQDATKYHN
+1431 KLTAEDATKYHN

-1534 SLTITAGA
+1534 SLNITAGA

-1614 YNGYINEAPEMEFVK
+1614 YNGYINEAPEMEFVN

-1634 DVGIYGVEGNFGKDG
+1634 DVGIYGVEADYGKDG

>member
-20 ASAGTVVFDPATDV
+20 ASARTVVFDPATDV

-44 ITITMTSGTSSFAAT
+44 VTITMTSGTSSFAAT

-261 EQLASNYKGDLVLLS
+261 EQLGSNYKGDLVLLS

-444 TTAKSQDNVTLVL
+444 TAAKSQDNVTLVL

-464 AKDNNY
+464 AQGNNY

-491 TTVSGH
+491 TMVSGH

-527 VAGDMDPIACTV
+527 EAG
-539 GQVKNY
+539 
-545 PGDLVY
+545 
-551 VENQEVWNYGTTWYF
+551 
-566 YEGASWTSVY
+566 
-576 LTNAADFNMVAN
+576 
-588 KYYNATLWY
+588 
-597 KEVSNYGDVN
+597 
-607 ATIVSCERNVTSLNA
+607 
-622 PFIDGTETFSDN
+622 
-634 TTVTITADNVA
+634 
-645 TIYYTLDGT
+645 
-654 DPTTAST
+654 
-661 VYTEPFTLSESA
+661 
-673 TVKAI
+673 
-678 AAYKSIV
+678 
-685 SPVASKVFNKVDANA
+685 
-700 PMTIEQLAS
+700 
-709 FKSSFDQVTLSL
+709 
-721 NNALV
+721 
-726 VYGEDGS
+726 
-733 YILRENDR
+733 
-741 AIDVLNTTLP
+741 
-751 LTIGA
+751 
-756 TVSGTVKLKVNY
+756 
-768 AAAPGSYAA
+768 
-777 YPGLLT
+777 
-783 TADLADVTNADNLTV
+783 
-798 TPGATTD
+798 
-805 PSPLAIDLA
+805 
-814 QIPNY
+814 
-819 PGDLLKVTDATGWNY
+819 
-834 DIPAFYSYSPFVEFF
+834 
-849 LTNGADYGV
+849 
-858 VNYGHYNATV
+858 
-868 WYNDVSNNRLQGK
+868 
-881 IIKCSKVITSLNA
+881 
-894 PQISGTDNRTDFDE
+894 
-908 STEVTITTEEGASI
+908 
-922 YYTLDGTDP
+922 
-931 TKESTLYTAPFTI
+931 
-944 TNSCT
+944 
-949 VKAIATYNAIVSPVG
+949 
-964 SVEFTK
+964 
-970 NDYSGT
+970 
-976 NTISDLIVYG
+976 
-986 ESKDSVVVHFENAKV
+986 
-1001 VYSEQGD
+1001 
-1008 LGYHYII
+1008 
-1015 RDDGLAIDLMN
+1015 
-1026 ITKFTLPVGAY
+1026 
-1037 NLKGTMALKVTYQKG
+1037 
-1052 LLIAEELEST
+1052 
-1062 NSGNIS
+1062 
-1068 FVWPESY
+1068 

-1208 YTEPFAI
+1208 YTEPFTI

-1263 TISLNNAKVVYTEK
+1263 NISLNNAKVVYTEK

-1431 KLTAQDATKYHN
+1431 KLTAEDATKYHN

-1534 SLTITAGA
+1534 SLNITAGA

-1547 PVEVT
+1547 PVEAT

-1614 YNGYINEAPEMEFVK
+1614 YNGYINEAPEMEFVN

-1634 DVGIYGVEGNFGKDG
+1634 DVGIYGVEADYGKDG

>member
-44 ITITMTSGTSSFAAT
+44 VTITMTSGTSSFAAT

-96 GYIYDRNNNTNSTEF
+96 GYIYDRNNNTSSTEF

-168 ATDVASAT
+168 AADVASAT

-238 VTNGNNLTQTNATGE
+238 VTNGNKLTQTNATGE

-261 EQLASNYKGDLVLLS
+261 EQLGSNYKGDLVLLS

-373 ITAEEGAAIFYTTD
+373 ITAEEGATIFYTTD
-387 GTVPTNWDPA
+387 GTAPTSWDPA

-403 ITETTTVKAV
+403 
-413 ARVNDIY
+413 
-420 SDVAEMTFT
+420 
-429 KEESGVT
+429 
-436 GSTIADLA
+436 
-444 TTAKSQDNVTLVL
+444 
-457 NNAKVVY
+457 
-464 AKDNNY
+464 
-470 ILREDGKAIDLLNT
+470 
-484 SLSLTQG
+484 
-491 TTVSGH
+491 
-497 VQVNVTY
+497 
-504 TSGILSTSDI
+504 
-514 EGVTTDANLTATG
+514 
-527 VAGDMDPIACTV
+527 
-539 GQVKNY
+539 
-545 PGDLVY
+545 
-551 VENQEVWNYGTTWYF
+551 
-566 YEGASWTSVY
+566 
-576 LTNAADFNMVAN
+576 
-588 KYYNATLWY
+588 
-597 KEVSNYGDVN
+597 
-607 ATIVSCERNVTSLNA
+607 
-622 PFIDGTETFSDN
+622 
-634 TTVTITADNVA
+634 
-645 TIYYTLDGT
+645 
-654 DPTTAST
+654 
-661 VYTEPFTLSESA
+661 
-673 TVKAI
+673 
-678 AAYKSIV
+678 
-685 SPVASKVFNKVDANA
+685 
-700 PMTIEQLAS
+700 
-709 FKSSFDQVTLSL
+709 
-721 NNALV
+721 
-726 VYGEDGS
+726 
-733 YILRENDR
+733 
-741 AIDVLNTTLP
+741 
-751 LTIGA
+751 
-756 TVSGTVKLKVNY
+756 
-768 AAAPGSYAA
+768 
-777 YPGLLT
+777 
-783 TADLADVTNADNLTV
+783 
-798 TPGATTD
+798 
-805 PSPLAIDLA
+805 
-814 QIPNY
+814 
-819 PGDLLKVTDATGWNY
+819 
-834 DIPAFYSYSPFVEFF
+834 
-849 LTNGADYGV
+849 
-858 VNYGHYNATV
+858 
-868 WYNDVSNNRLQGK
+868 
-881 IIKCSKVITSLNA
+881 
-894 PQISGTDNRTDFDE
+894 
-908 STEVTITTEEGASI
+908 
-922 YYTLDGTDP
+922 
-931 TKESTLYTAPFTI
+931 
-944 TNSCT
+944 
-949 VKAIATYNAIVSPVG
+949 
-964 SVEFTK
+964 
-970 NDYSGT
+970 
-976 NTISDLIVYG
+976 
-986 ESKDSVVVHFENAKV
+986 
-1001 VYSEQGD
+1001 
-1008 LGYHYII
+1008 
-1015 RDDGLAIDLMN
+1015 
-1026 ITKFTLPVGAY
+1026 
-1037 NLKGTMALKVTYQKG
+1037 
-1052 LLIAEELEST
+1052 
-1062 NSGNIS
+1062 
-1068 FVWPESY
+1068 
-1075 DMDPIEIDLIDVKLH
+1075 
-1090 KGDLLNLKN
+1090 
-1099 AEIWSYRGTTSI
+1099 
-1111 YTNTPSYIE
+1111 
-1120 LKVTNAEDF
+1120 
-1129 DLESGFYNLTIWYN
+1129 
-1143 DASSDYYAGK
+1143 
-1153 VKVIKAERVDKRPD
+1153 
-1167 APVILGEEEFVGK
+1167 
-1180 TTVSIAAT
+1180 
-1188 EGLNVYYTLD
+1188 
-1198 GTDPTRQSTV
+1198 
-1208 YTEPFAI
+1208 I

-1431 KLTAQDATKYHN
+1431 KLTAEDATKYHN

-1534 SLTITAGA
+1534 SLNITAGA

-1614 YNGYINEAPEMEFVK
+1614 YNGYINEAPEMEFVN

-1634 DVGIYGVEGNFGKDG
+1634 DVGIYGVEADYGKDG

>member
-20 ASAGTVVFDPATDV
+20 ASARTVVFDPATDV

-44 ITITMTSGTSSFAAT
+44 VTITMTSGTSSFAAT

-253 NVPVTATI
+253 NVPVTTTI
-261 EQLASNYKGDLVLLS
+261 EQLGSNYKGDLVLLS

-373 ITAEEGAAIFYTTD
+373 IT
-387 GTVPTNWDPA
+387 
-397 YTAPFT
+397 
-403 ITETTTVKAV
+403 
-413 ARVNDIY
+413 
-420 SDVAEMTFT
+420 
-429 KEESGVT
+429 
-436 GSTIADLA
+436 
-444 TTAKSQDNVTLVL
+444 
-457 NNAKVVY
+457 
-464 AKDNNY
+464 
-470 ILREDGKAIDLLNT
+470 
-484 SLSLTQG
+484 
-491 TTVSGH
+491 
-497 VQVNVTY
+497 
-504 TSGILSTSDI
+504 
-514 EGVTTDANLTATG
+514 
-527 VAGDMDPIACTV
+527 
-539 GQVKNY
+539 
-545 PGDLVY
+545 
-551 VENQEVWNYGTTWYF
+551 
-566 YEGASWTSVY
+566 
-576 LTNAADFNMVAN
+576 
-588 KYYNATLWY
+588 
-597 KEVSNYGDVN
+597 
-607 ATIVSCERNVTSLNA
+607 
-622 PFIDGTETFSDN
+622 
-634 TTVTITADNVA
+634 
-645 TIYYTLDGT
+645 
-654 DPTTAST
+654 
-661 VYTEPFTLSESA
+661 
-673 TVKAI
+673 
-678 AAYKSIV
+678 
-685 SPVASKVFNKVDANA
+685 
-700 PMTIEQLAS
+700 
-709 FKSSFDQVTLSL
+709 
-721 NNALV
+721 
-726 VYGEDGS
+726 
-733 YILRENDR
+733 
-741 AIDVLNTTLP
+741 
-751 LTIGA
+751 
-756 TVSGTVKLKVNY
+756 
-768 AAAPGSYAA
+768 
-777 YPGLLT
+777 
-783 TADLADVTNADNLTV
+783 
-798 TPGATTD
+798 
-805 PSPLAIDLA
+805 
-814 QIPNY
+814 
-819 PGDLLKVTDATGWNY
+819 
-834 DIPAFYSYSPFVEFF
+834 
-849 LTNGADYGV
+849 
-858 VNYGHYNATV
+858 
-868 WYNDVSNNRLQGK
+868 
-881 IIKCSKVITSLNA
+881 
-894 PQISGTDNRTDFDE
+894 
-908 STEVTITTEEGASI
+908 TEEGASI

-949 VKAIATYNAIVSPVG
+949 VKAIATYNEIVSPVG

-970 NDYSGT
+970 NDYAGT

-1037 NLKGTMALKVTYQKG
+1037 NLKGTMPLKVTYQKG

-1062 NSGNIS
+1062 NSSNIS
-1068 FVWPESY
+1068 FVWPETN
-1075 DMDPIEIDLIDVKLH
+1075 DMDPIEVDLIDVKLH
-1090 KGDLLNLKN
+1090 KGDLLNLKDV
-1099 AEIWSYRGTTSI
+1099 EVWTYRGTTSI

-1349 DPIETTVAD
+1349 DPIETTVGD

-1431 KLTAQDATKYHN
+1431 KLTADDATKYHN

-1534 SLTITAGA
+1534 SLNITAGA

-1614 YNGYINEAPEMEFVK
+1614 YNGYINEAPEMEFVN

>member
-1 MNKAL
+1 
-6 RFVWLSLLTLFCGV
+6 
-20 ASAGTVVFDPATDV
+20 
-34 SSGTSLTKDG
+34 
-44 ITITMTSGTSSFAAT
+44 MTSGTSSFAAT

-96 GYIYDRNNNTNSTEF
+96 GYIYDRNNNTSSTEF

-168 ATDVASAT
+168 AADVASAT

-238 VTNGNNLTQTNATGE
+238 VTNGNKLTQTNATGE

-261 EQLASNYKGDLVLLS
+261 EQLGSNYKGDLVLLS

-387 GTVPTNWDPA
+387 GTAPTSWDPA

-436 GSTIADLA
+436 GSTIADLSTA
-444 TTAKSQDNVTLVL
+444 AKSQDNVTLVL

-497 VQVNVTY
+497 VQVNVAY

-551 VENQEVWNYGTTWYF
+551 VENQEVWSYGTTWYF

-597 KEVSNYGDVN
+597 KEVSYYGDVN

-709 FKSSFDQVTLSL
+709 FKSSFDEVTLSL

-733 YILRENDR
+733 YIL
-741 AIDVLNTTLP
+741 
-751 LTIGA
+751 
-756 TVSGTVKLKVNY
+756 
-768 AAAPGSYAA
+768 
-777 YPGLLT
+777 
-783 TADLADVTNADNLTV
+783 
-798 TPGATTD
+798 
-805 PSPLAIDLA
+805 
-814 QIPNY
+814 
-819 PGDLLKVTDATGWNY
+819 
-834 DIPAFYSYSPFVEFF
+834 
-849 LTNGADYGV
+849 
-858 VNYGHYNATV
+858 
-868 WYNDVSNNRLQGK
+868 
-881 IIKCSKVITSLNA
+881 
-894 PQISGTDNRTDFDE
+894 
-908 STEVTITTEEGASI
+908 
-922 YYTLDGTDP
+922 
-931 TKESTLYTAPFTI
+931 
-944 TNSCT
+944 
-949 VKAIATYNAIVSPVG
+949 
-964 SVEFTK
+964 
-970 NDYSGT
+970 
-976 NTISDLIVYG
+976 
-986 ESKDSVVVHFENAKV
+986 
-1001 VYSEQGD
+1001 
-1008 LGYHYII
+1008 

-1366 VSIKGLQVLGQDG
+1366 VSIKSLQVLGQDG

-1431 KLTAQDATKYHN
+1431 KLTAEDATKYHN

-1614 YNGYINEAPEMEFVK
+1614 YNGYINDAPEMEFVK

-1634 DVGIYGVEGNFGKDG
+1634 DVGIYGVEADYGKDG

>member
-1 MNKAL
+1 
-6 RFVWLSLLTLFCGV
+6 
-20 ASAGTVVFDPATDV
+20 
-34 SSGTSLTKDG
+34 
-44 ITITMTSGTSSFAAT
+44 MTSGTSSFAAT

-68 FKQKTY
+68 FGKGTG
-74 FEFTTGESVKINSV
+74 FEFTAGESVKINSV
-88 SFEYQSAG
+88 TFDYQSAG
-96 GYIYDRNNNTNSTEF
+96 GYIYDRNYTTTGTEM
-111 EGGKTYTVKGEGA
+111 EGGKTYTVKDEGA
-124 SSLLFSVFSGPM
+124 SKLKFSVFSGPM

-168 ATDVASAT
+168 AADVASAT

-253 NVPVTATI
+253 NVPVTTTI
-261 EQLASNYKGDLVLLS
+261 DQLASNYKGDLVLLS
-276 QVNIYND
+276 QVTIYND
-283 SYGDLGQGAAY
+283 ATGDLGQGAAY
-294 YARTGFT
+294 YARSGF

-316 SSDQDATYD
+316 SADQDATYD

-333 GAGAIKAKLQIVEF
+333 GAGAIKAKLQIVDF

-361 GNQNFTGSTEVT
+361 GNQNFTGSTDVT
-373 ITAEEGAAIFYTTD
+373 ITAEEGATIFYTTD
-387 GTVPTNWDPA
+387 GSQPTSWDNT

-413 ARVNDIY
+413 SRVNDIY

-444 TTAKSQDNVTLVL
+444 TAATSQDNVTLVL
-457 NNAKVVY
+457 N
-464 AKDNNY
+464 
-470 ILREDGKAIDLLNT
+470 
-484 SLSLTQG
+484 
-491 TTVSGH
+491 
-497 VQVNVTY
+497 
-504 TSGILSTSDI
+504 
-514 EGVTTDANLTATG
+514 
-527 VAGDMDPIACTV
+527 
-539 GQVKNY
+539 
-545 PGDLVY
+545 
-551 VENQEVWNYGTTWYF
+551 
-566 YEGASWTSVY
+566 
-576 LTNAADFNMVAN
+576 
-588 KYYNATLWY
+588 
-597 KEVSNYGDVN
+597 
-607 ATIVSCERNVTSLNA
+607 
-622 PFIDGTETFSDN
+622 
-634 TTVTITADNVA
+634 
-645 TIYYTLDGT
+645 
-654 DPTTAST
+654 
-661 VYTEPFTLSESA
+661 
-673 TVKAI
+673 
-678 AAYKSIV
+678 
-685 SPVASKVFNKVDANA
+685 
-700 PMTIEQLAS
+700 
-709 FKSSFDQVTLSL
+709 
-721 NNALV
+721 
-726 VYGEDGS
+726 
-733 YILRENDR
+733 
-741 AIDVLNTTLP
+741 
-751 LTIGA
+751 
-756 TVSGTVKLKVNY
+756 
-768 AAAPGSYAA
+768 
-777 YPGLLT
+777 
-783 TADLADVTNADNLTV
+783 
-798 TPGATTD
+798 
-805 PSPLAIDLA
+805 
-814 QIPNY
+814 
-819 PGDLLKVTDATGWNY
+819 
-834 DIPAFYSYSPFVEFF
+834 
-849 LTNGADYGV
+849 
-858 VNYGHYNATV
+858 
-868 WYNDVSNNRLQGK
+868 
-881 IIKCSKVITSLNA
+881 
-894 PQISGTDNRTDFDE
+894 
-908 STEVTITTEEGASI
+908 
-922 YYTLDGTDP
+922 
-931 TKESTLYTAPFTI
+931 
-944 TNSCT
+944 
-949 VKAIATYNAIVSPVG
+949 
-964 SVEFTK
+964 
-970 NDYSGT
+970 
-976 NTISDLIVYG
+976 
-986 ESKDSVVVHFENAKV
+986 NAKV

-1208 YTEPFAI
+1208 YTDPFTI

-1366 VSIKGLQVLGQDG
+1366 VSIKDLQVLGQDG

-1431 KLTAQDATKYHN
+1431 KLIAQDATKYHN

-1534 SLTITAGA
+1534 SLNITAGA
-1542 SQEVD
+1542 SQDVD
-1547 PVEVT
+1547 PVEAT

-1634 DVGIYGVEGNFGKDG
+1634 DVGIYGVEADYGKDG

>member
-1 MNKAL
+1 
-6 RFVWLSLLTLFCGV
+6 
-20 ASAGTVVFDPATDV
+20 
-34 SSGTSLTKDG
+34 
-44 ITITMTSGTSSFAAT
+44 MTSGTSSFAAT

-68 FKQKTY
+68 FAKSTGFEISNQEPAGNITAVT
-74 FEFTTGESVKINSV
+74 FEF
-88 SFEYQSAG
+88 QSTG
-96 GYIYDRNNNTNSTEF
+96 GYIFDRSYKLSTTKV
-111 EGGKTYTVKGEGA
+111 EGGWKYAVPDATG
-124 SSLLFSVFSGPM
+124 SSLLSFSVYTGSI
-136 YFSKITVECTGG
+136 YISRITVEYIDGTGG
-148 DEPGGGEVGTT
+148 GGGGEVGTT
-159 YSIDDLMTG
+159 YSINDLMTG

-253 NVPVTATI
+253 NVPVTTTLD
-261 EQLASNYKGDLVLLS
+261 QLASNYKGDLVLLS
-276 QVNIYND
+276 QVTIYND
-283 SYGDLGQGAAY
+283 ATGDLGQGAAY
-294 YARTGFT
+294 YARTGF

-387 GTVPTNWDPA
+387 GTVPTNRDPA

-444 TTAKSQDNVTLVL
+444 TAAKSQDNVTLVL

-497 VQVNVTY
+497 VQVNVTC

-539 GQVKNY
+539 GQVKN
-545 PGDLVY
+545 
-551 VENQEVWNYGTTWYF
+551 
-566 YEGASWTSVY
+566 
-576 LTNAADFNMVAN
+576 
-588 KYYNATLWY
+588 
-597 KEVSNYGDVN
+597 
-607 ATIVSCERNVTSLNA
+607 
-622 PFIDGTETFSDN
+622 
-634 TTVTITADNVA
+634 
-645 TIYYTLDGT
+645 
-654 DPTTAST
+654 
-661 VYTEPFTLSESA
+661 
-673 TVKAI
+673 
-678 AAYKSIV
+678 
-685 SPVASKVFNKVDANA
+685 
-700 PMTIEQLAS
+700 
-709 FKSSFDQVTLSL
+709 
-721 NNALV
+721 
-726 VYGEDGS
+726 
-733 YILRENDR
+733 
-741 AIDVLNTTLP
+741 
-751 LTIGA
+751 
-756 TVSGTVKLKVNY
+756 
-768 AAAPGSYAA
+768 
-777 YPGLLT
+777 
-783 TADLADVTNADNLTV
+783 
-798 TPGATTD
+798 
-805 PSPLAIDLA
+805 
-814 QIPNY
+814 
-819 PGDLLKVTDATGWNY
+819 
-834 DIPAFYSYSPFVEFF
+834 
-849 LTNGADYGV
+849 
-858 VNYGHYNATV
+858 
-868 WYNDVSNNRLQGK
+868 
-881 IIKCSKVITSLNA
+881 
-894 PQISGTDNRTDFDE
+894 
-908 STEVTITTEEGASI
+908 
-922 YYTLDGTDP
+922 
-931 TKESTLYTAPFTI
+931 
-944 TNSCT
+944 
-949 VKAIATYNAIVSPVG
+949 
-964 SVEFTK
+964 
-970 NDYSGT
+970 
-976 NTISDLIVYG
+976 
-986 ESKDSVVVHFENAKV
+986 
-1001 VYSEQGD
+1001 
-1008 LGYHYII
+1008 
-1015 RDDGLAIDLMN
+1015 
-1026 ITKFTLPVGAY
+1026 
-1037 NLKGTMALKVTYQKG
+1037 
-1052 LLIAEELEST
+1052 
-1062 NSGNIS
+1062 
-1068 FVWPESY
+1068 
-1075 DMDPIEIDLIDVKLH
+1075 
-1090 KGDLLNLKN
+1090 
-1099 AEIWSYRGTTSI
+1099 
-1111 YTNTPSYIE
+1111 
-1120 LKVTNAEDF
+1120 
-1129 DLESGFYNLTIWYN
+1129 
-1143 DASSDYYAGK
+1143 
-1153 VKVIKAERVDKRPD
+1153 
-1167 APVILGEEEFVGK
+1167 
-1180 TTVSIAAT
+1180 
-1188 EGLNVYYTLD
+1188 
-1198 GTDPTRQSTV
+1198 
-1208 YTEPFAI
+1208 
-1215 TETTTVKAVTAY
+1215 
-1227 LDDYS
+1227 
-1232 DIVTKTFTKVGDFET
+1232 
-1247 KTIAQLFE
+1247 
-1255 GQQAVENV
+1255 
-1263 TISLNNAKVVYTEK
+1263 
-1277 HDDGTK
+1277 
-1283 VAILRENGQALDVI
+1283 
-1297 SGVLDLPLGSTVTGT
+1297 
-1312 FFASVDF
+1312 
-1319 NGGIFTTRDVQ
+1319 
-1330 GETNSYELEYTM
+1330 
-1342 PSDEGYN
+1342 
-1349 DPIETTVAD
+1349 
-1358 VHLYPGDL
+1358 YPGDL

-1431 KLTAQDATKYHN
+1431 KLTADDVTKYHN